1 MSKIVCG
8 IDCEVHD
15 PKLKTAG
22 WSWKYHEGY
31 ILCTSIFYENLD
43 EVKIIPGIHND
54 NCTYSEE
61 ERINK
66 NEIIKDLLKNENVI
80 IIGANIIYDI
90 GWLLY
95 EYNMTTYDV
104 KAKLIDVLMAQR
116 ILDEW
121 TIHSLES
128 LSQMYLGY
136 GKQTSKIEPWIK
148 EHVSSKGDFRQHL
161 KEAPYNLLLDYV
173 AVDSKNPVKI
183 WKKQLTLLKNENL
196 VQRVKLEFSCIL
208 PILQITINGFCFN
221 VEGKKENLKLLT
233 KYRDILKESF
243 LKNYNLDK
251 FNVNSSQHIADLCD
265 TYDIP
270 YKYKITLKTYEG
282 KNIDNLDYLNKV
294 YNIAKKII
302 VNIRKVKNQLVAF
315 VPANMVERTVDLLE
329 EEGFTCNASP
339 NVDKKFFAANKDKYE
354 VIDIIANWKLANGII
369 SKILGEAYDRF
380 ITKDNDGVYR
390 VHGQFSISNTVT
402 FRLSSQNPNCIT
414 SDNRLLTPSGYVAL
428 KNLKEGDYVYNGNG
442 DLTTIKNIWYK
453 GNRKCISL
461 VSANGS
467 KIVLTTDHKL
477 WNGKYWE
484 KAGEIEYADIVERSN
499 GTSYRNTCRVLTC
512 SSTRTSH
519 RQEYLKQQLGQL
531 GSCYTISS
539 QKVTQADE
547 GIREVYDIE
556 VESSDH
562 SFIAEGYR
570 VKNCQQIPS
579 KGALKLHDVELSF
592 PALTRALFQ
601 ANPNQV
607 LWKIDYGQI
616 EYRLICNIAVGEGAE
631 EVRAE
636 FAKNPKLDF
645 HQYAVDLTKLSR
657 KFAKNMSFG
666 CFDKN
671 SYFLTNKGYVKA
683 HKLFEDAESLSLEG
697 KKQKH
702 KIFYFKDD
710 GLQFTLSNGI
720 QFCVTEN
727 HVFIDCQTIEQGK
740 YKLAKD
746 MEIGDRL
753 PQYNYVENINCDITN
768 ICGYDFDEHMAYIAG
783 LYIGDGRISSSVEL
797 ISHYENSEIV
807 KQYLVEKNITFT
819 FRNESKIVRFC
830 VHKEAK
836 EFFSAF
842 GKGTKDKRIPEFVY
856 NSNEKVRLAF
866 IAGMLDSDGSVRK
879 DAIRLMGTNEK
890 LMRDFALLCGTLNF
904 DSGFTVC
911 YRDKKPTEY
920 ILLIYN
926 IHNKIIPSIYRKTTI
941 RNNSVT
947 DVNGWKLEKD
957 ELECYRTRDLY
968 KTNPK
973 LYDFLR
979 GHGCKYIH
987 NNLGLN
993 LWQERYTPVKIV
1005 DIKKVKG
1012 IEFVYLETSTKH
1024 YIANGIATHNC
1035 SFGMSVA
1042 SMAENFGWT
1051 LEHATEIAEQYHE
1064 HMPFVL
1070 PTLTLVGDIAKER
1083 GYIRTVCGSHA
1094 RLQNE
1099 SKSYTMLNRYT
1110 QGSGAEILKTAI
1122 TQAYEEGLWKNLG
1135 VVNTIHDELVG
1146 SVDVNFDRILDV
1158 YKMAHVMRTC
1168 VKLRVPL
1175 EAEPEFGDNW
1185 ASTKTVSEWIEEA
1198 SKNSEAWIKASK
1210 QLKETVRI
1218 CKIIEQKAN
1227 YNIDNL

>member
-8 IDCEVHD
+8 IDCETYD

-61 ERINK
+61 ERINQ

-148 EHVSSKGDFRQHL
+148 EHVSSKGDFRQYL

-196 VQRVKLEFSCIL
+196 VERVKLEFSCIL

-251 FNVNSSQHIADLCD
+251 FNVNSSQHIASLCD

-270 YKYKITLKTYEG
+270 YKHKITLKTYEG

-315 VPANMVERTVDLLE
+315 VPSGMVERTVDLLE

-339 NVDKKFFAANKDKYE
+339 NVDKKFFAANRDKYE

-390 VHGQFSISNTVT
+390 IHSQFNISDTVT
-402 FRLSSQNPNCIT
+402 FRLSSQK
-414 SDNRLLTPSGYVAL
+414 A
-428 KNLKEGDYVYNGNG
+428 NL
-442 DLTTIKNIWYK
+442 
-453 GNRKCISL
+453 
-461 VSANGS
+461 
-467 KIVLTTDHKL
+467 
-477 WNGKYWE
+477 
-484 KAGEIEYADIVERSN
+484 
-499 GTSYRNTCRVLTC
+499 
-512 SSTRTSH
+512 
-519 RQEYLKQQLGQL
+519 QQ
-531 GSCYTISS
+531 ISS
-539 QKVTQADE
+539 
-547 GIREVYDIE
+547 
-556 VESSDH
+556 
-562 SFIAEGYR
+562 
-570 VKNCQQIPS
+570 
-579 KGALKLHDVELSF
+579 KGSLKLPDVELSF

-616 EYRLICNIAVGEGAE
+616 EYRLICNIAVGEGSE

-645 HQYAVDLTKLSR
+645 HQYVVDLTGLSR

-727 HVFIDCQTIEQGK
+727 HVFIDCQTIKQGK

-768 ICGYDFDEHMAYIAG
+768 ICGYDFDEHMAYTAG

-797 ISHYENSEIV
+797 ISHYENAEIV

-836 EFFSAF
+836 EFFSVF

-947 DVNGWKLEKD
+947 DVNGWKLEKN

-968 KTNPK
+968 KTNLK

-1005 DIKKVKG
+1005 DIKKVKD

-1035 SFGMSVA
+1035 SFGMSVE

-1070 PTLTLVGDIAKER
+1070 PTLTLIGDIAKER

-1146 SVDVNFDRILDV
+1146 SVDVNFERIADV

-1168 VKLRVPL
+1168 VNLRVPL

-1185 ASTKTVSEWIEEA
+1185 ANTKTVSEWIEEA
-1198 SKNSEAWIKASK
+1198 NKNSESWLKASK
-1210 QLKETVRI
+1210 QLKETIRI
-1218 CKIIEQKAN
+1218 CKIIEEQKLS
-1227 YNIDNL
+1227 YSIDNL

>member
-8 IDCEVHD
+8 IDCETYD
-15 PKLKTAG
+15 TKLKTAG
-22 WSWKYHEGY
+22 WSWKYNEGY
-31 ILCTSIFYENLD
+31 ILCTSIFYESSS

-66 NEIIKDLLKNENVI
+66 NEIVKDLLKNENAI

-136 GKQTSKIEPWIK
+136 GKQTTKIEPWIR
-148 EHVSSKGDFRQHL
+148 EHVSSKGDFRQYL

-243 LKNYNLDK
+243 IKNYNLDK
-251 FNVNSSQHIADLCD
+251 FNVNSSQHIASLCD

-302 VNIRKVKNQLVAF
+302 VSIRKVKNQLVAF
-315 VPANMVERTVDLLE
+315 VPSAMVERTVDLLE

-339 NVDKKFFAANKDKYE
+339 NVDKKFFAANRDKYE

-369 SKILGEAYDRF
+369 SKILGEKYDRF

-390 VHGQFSISNTVT
+390 VHGQFNISDTVT
-402 FRLSSQNPNCIT
+402 FRLSSKDPN
-414 SDNRLLTPSGYVAL
+414 L
-428 KNLKEGDYVYNGNG
+428 
-442 DLTTIKNIWYK
+442 
-453 GNRKCISL
+453 
-461 VSANGS
+461 
-467 KIVLTTDHKL
+467 
-477 WNGKYWE
+477 
-484 KAGEIEYADIVERSN
+484 
-499 GTSYRNTCRVLTC
+499 
-512 SSTRTSH
+512 
-519 RQEYLKQQLGQL
+519 
-531 GSCYTISS
+531 
-539 QKVTQADE
+539 
-547 GIREVYDIE
+547 
-556 VESSDH
+556 
-562 SFIAEGYR
+562 
-570 VKNCQQIPS
+570 QQIPG
-579 KGALKLHDVELSF
+579 KGELKVNDVVLSF

-645 HQYAVDLTKLSR
+645 HQYVVDLTKLSR
-657 KFAKNMSFG
+657 KYAKNMSFG
-666 CFDKN
+666 
-671 SYFLTNKGYVKA
+671 V
-683 HKLFEDAESLSLEG
+683 
-697 KKQKH
+697 
-702 KIFYFKDD
+702 
-710 GLQFTLSNGI
+710 
-720 QFCVTEN
+720 
-727 HVFIDCQTIEQGK
+727 
-740 YKLAKD
+740 
-746 MEIGDRL
+746 
-753 PQYNYVENINCDITN
+753 
-768 ICGYDFDEHMAYIAG
+768 
-783 LYIGDGRISSSVEL
+783 
-797 ISHYENSEIV
+797 
-807 KQYLVEKNITFT
+807 
-819 FRNESKIVRFC
+819 
-830 VHKEAK
+830 
-836 EFFSAF
+836 
-842 GKGTKDKRIPEFVY
+842 
-856 NSNEKVRLAF
+856 
-866 IAGMLDSDGSVRK
+866 
-879 DAIRLMGTNEK
+879 
-890 LMRDFALLCGTLNF
+890 
-904 DSGFTVC
+904 
-911 YRDKKPTEY
+911 
-920 ILLIYN
+920 
-926 IHNKIIPSIYRKTTI
+926 
-941 RNNSVT
+941 
-947 DVNGWKLEKD
+947 
-957 ELECYRTRDLY
+957 
-968 KTNPK
+968 
-973 LYDFLR
+973 
-979 GHGCKYIH
+979 
-987 NNLGLN
+987 
-993 LWQERYTPVKIV
+993 
-1005 DIKKVKG
+1005 
-1012 IEFVYLETSTKH
+1012 
-1024 YIANGIATHNC
+1024 
-1035 SFGMSVA
+1035 SFGMSIA

-1070 PTLTLVGDIAKER
+1070 PTLTLIGDIAKER

-1122 TQAYEEGLWKNLG
+1122 TQAYEEGLWNNLG
-1135 VVNTIHDELVG
+1135 VVNTAHDELVG

-1158 YKMAHVMRTC
+1158 YKMAHIMRTC

-1198 SKNSEAWIKASK
+1198 NKNSESWIKASR
-1210 QLKETVRI
+1210 QLKETIRI
-1218 CKIIEQKAN
+1218 CKIIEEQKLS
-1227 YNIDNL
+1227 YSIDNL

>member
-1 MSKIVCG
+1 MKKLICG

-22 WSWKYHEGY
+22 WSWKYNEGY
-31 ILCTSIFYENLD
+31 ILCTSIFYESLD

-66 NEIIKDLLKNENVI
+66 NEIVKDLLKNENAI

-136 GKQTSKIEPWIK
+136 GKQTTKIEPWIR
-148 EHVSSKGDFRQHL
+148 EHVSSKGDFRQYL

-243 LKNYNLDK
+243 LKNYSLDK
-251 FNVNSSQHIADLCD
+251 FNVNSSQHIASLCD

-294 YNIAKKII
+294 YNTAKKII
-302 VNIRKVKNQLVAF
+302 VSIRKVKNQLVAF
-315 VPANMVERTVDLLE
+315 VPSAMVERTVDLLE

-339 NVDKKFFAANKDKYE
+339 NVDKKFFAANRDKYE

-369 SKILGEAYDRF
+369 SKILGEKYDRF

-390 VHGQFSISNTVT
+390 IHGQFNISDTVT
-402 FRLSSQNPNCIT
+402 FRLSSQNPN
-414 SDNRLLTPSGYVAL
+414 L
-428 KNLKEGDYVYNGNG
+428 
-442 DLTTIKNIWYK
+442 
-453 GNRKCISL
+453 
-461 VSANGS
+461 
-467 KIVLTTDHKL
+467 
-477 WNGKYWE
+477 
-484 KAGEIEYADIVERSN
+484 
-499 GTSYRNTCRVLTC
+499 
-512 SSTRTSH
+512 
-519 RQEYLKQQLGQL
+519 
-531 GSCYTISS
+531 
-539 QKVTQADE
+539 
-547 GIREVYDIE
+547 
-556 VESSDH
+556 
-562 SFIAEGYR
+562 
-570 VKNCQQIPS
+570 QQIPS
-579 KGALKLHDVELSF
+579 KGALKVNDVELSF

-645 HQYAVDLTKLSR
+645 HQYVVDLTKLSR
-657 KFAKNMSFG
+657 KYAKNMSFG
-666 CFDKN
+666 
-671 SYFLTNKGYVKA
+671 V
-683 HKLFEDAESLSLEG
+683 
-697 KKQKH
+697 
-702 KIFYFKDD
+702 
-710 GLQFTLSNGI
+710 
-720 QFCVTEN
+720 
-727 HVFIDCQTIEQGK
+727 
-740 YKLAKD
+740 
-746 MEIGDRL
+746 
-753 PQYNYVENINCDITN
+753 
-768 ICGYDFDEHMAYIAG
+768 
-783 LYIGDGRISSSVEL
+783 
-797 ISHYENSEIV
+797 
-807 KQYLVEKNITFT
+807 
-819 FRNESKIVRFC
+819 
-830 VHKEAK
+830 
-836 EFFSAF
+836 
-842 GKGTKDKRIPEFVY
+842 
-856 NSNEKVRLAF
+856 
-866 IAGMLDSDGSVRK
+866 
-879 DAIRLMGTNEK
+879 
-890 LMRDFALLCGTLNF
+890 
-904 DSGFTVC
+904 
-911 YRDKKPTEY
+911 
-920 ILLIYN
+920 
-926 IHNKIIPSIYRKTTI
+926 
-941 RNNSVT
+941 
-947 DVNGWKLEKD
+947 
-957 ELECYRTRDLY
+957 
-968 KTNPK
+968 
-973 LYDFLR
+973 
-979 GHGCKYIH
+979 
-987 NNLGLN
+987 
-993 LWQERYTPVKIV
+993 
-1005 DIKKVKG
+1005 
-1012 IEFVYLETSTKH
+1012 
-1024 YIANGIATHNC
+1024 
-1035 SFGMSVA
+1035 SFGMSVP

-1070 PTLTLVGDIAKER
+1070 PTLTLIGDIAKER

-1135 VVNTIHDELVG
+1135 VVNTAHDELVG

-1198 SKNSEAWIKASK
+1198 NKNSESWIKSSK
-1210 QLKETVRI
+1210 QLKETIRI
-1218 CKIIEQKAN
+1218 CKIIEEQKAS
-1227 YNIDNL
+1227 

>member
-1 MSKIVCG
+1 MNKIICG

-54 NCTYSEE
+54 NCTYSEK

-95 EYNMTTYDV
+95 EFNMTTYDV

-136 GKQTSKIEPWIK
+136 GKQTTKIEPWIK
-148 EHVSSKGDFRQHL
+148 EHVSSKGDFRQYL

-173 AVDSKNPVKI
+173 ATDSKNPVKI

-221 VEGKKENLKLLT
+221 VEGKKENLLLLT

-251 FNVNSSQHIADLCD
+251 FNINSSQHIASLCD
-265 TYDIP
+265 TYNIP

-315 VPANMVERTVDLLE
+315 VPSNMVERTVDLLE

-339 NVDKKFFAANKDKYE
+339 NVDKKFFAANADKYE

-369 SKILGEAYDRF
+369 SKILGEKYNRF

-390 VHGQFSISNTVT
+390 VHGQFNISDTVT
-402 FRLSSQNPNCIT
+402 FRLSSQNPN
-414 SDNRLLTPSGYVAL
+414 L
-428 KNLKEGDYVYNGNG
+428 
-442 DLTTIKNIWYK
+442 
-453 GNRKCISL
+453 
-461 VSANGS
+461 
-467 KIVLTTDHKL
+467 
-477 WNGKYWE
+477 
-484 KAGEIEYADIVERSN
+484 
-499 GTSYRNTCRVLTC
+499 
-512 SSTRTSH
+512 
-519 RQEYLKQQLGQL
+519 QQ
-531 GSCYTISS
+531 
-539 QKVTQADE
+539 V
-547 GIREVYDIE
+547 
-556 VESSDH
+556 
-562 SFIAEGYR
+562 
-570 VKNCQQIPS
+570 PS
-579 KGALKLHDVELSF
+579 KGGLKVKDVELSF

-616 EYRLICNIAVGEGAE
+616 EYRLICNIAVGEGSE

-645 HQYAVDLTKLSR
+645 HQYVVDLTKLSR
-657 KFAKNMSFG
+657 KYAKNMSFG
-666 CFDKN
+666 
-671 SYFLTNKGYVKA
+671 V
-683 HKLFEDAESLSLEG
+683 
-697 KKQKH
+697 
-702 KIFYFKDD
+702 
-710 GLQFTLSNGI
+710 
-720 QFCVTEN
+720 
-727 HVFIDCQTIEQGK
+727 
-740 YKLAKD
+740 
-746 MEIGDRL
+746 
-753 PQYNYVENINCDITN
+753 
-768 ICGYDFDEHMAYIAG
+768 
-783 LYIGDGRISSSVEL
+783 
-797 ISHYENSEIV
+797 
-807 KQYLVEKNITFT
+807 
-819 FRNESKIVRFC
+819 
-830 VHKEAK
+830 
-836 EFFSAF
+836 
-842 GKGTKDKRIPEFVY
+842 
-856 NSNEKVRLAF
+856 
-866 IAGMLDSDGSVRK
+866 
-879 DAIRLMGTNEK
+879 
-890 LMRDFALLCGTLNF
+890 
-904 DSGFTVC
+904 
-911 YRDKKPTEY
+911 
-920 ILLIYN
+920 
-926 IHNKIIPSIYRKTTI
+926 
-941 RNNSVT
+941 
-947 DVNGWKLEKD
+947 
-957 ELECYRTRDLY
+957 
-968 KTNPK
+968 
-973 LYDFLR
+973 
-979 GHGCKYIH
+979 
-987 NNLGLN
+987 
-993 LWQERYTPVKIV
+993 
-1005 DIKKVKG
+1005 
-1012 IEFVYLETSTKH
+1012 
-1024 YIANGIATHNC
+1024 
-1035 SFGMSVA
+1035 SFGMSVR

-1070 PTLTLVGDIAKER
+1070 PTATLIGDVAKER
-1083 GYIRTVCGSHA
+1083 GYIITVCGSHA

-1135 VVNTIHDELVG
+1135 VVNTAHDELVG

-1158 YKMAHVMRTC
+1158 YKMAHTMRTC

-1198 SKNSEAWIKASK
+1198 NKNSESWLKASK
-1210 QLKETVRI
+1210 QLKETIRI
-1218 CKIIEQKAN
+1218 CKIIEQKTS
-1227 YNIDNL
+1227 

>member
-1 MSKIVCG
+1 MKKEMSKIVCG
-8 IDCEVHD
+8 IDCETYD

-61 ERINK
+61 ERINQ
-66 NEIIKDLLKNENVI
+66 NEIVKDLLKNENVI

-128 LSQMYLGY
+128 LSLMYLGY
-136 GKQTSKIEPWIK
+136 GKQTTKIEPWIR

-251 FNVNSSQHIADLCD
+251 FNVNSSQHIASLCD

-315 VPANMVERTVDLLE
+315 VPSAMVERTVDLLE

-339 NVDKKFFAANKDKYE
+339 NVDKKFFAANRDKYE

-369 SKILGEAYDRF
+369 SKILGEEYDRF

-390 VHGQFSISNTVT
+390 IHSQFNISDTVT
-402 FRLSSQNPNCIT
+402 FRLSSQK
-414 SDNRLLTPSGYVAL
+414 S
-428 KNLKEGDYVYNGNG
+428 NL
-442 DLTTIKNIWYK
+442 
-453 GNRKCISL
+453 
-461 VSANGS
+461 
-467 KIVLTTDHKL
+467 
-477 WNGKYWE
+477 
-484 KAGEIEYADIVERSN
+484 
-499 GTSYRNTCRVLTC
+499 
-512 SSTRTSH
+512 
-519 RQEYLKQQLGQL
+519 
-531 GSCYTISS
+531 
-539 QKVTQADE
+539 
-547 GIREVYDIE
+547 
-556 VESSDH
+556 
-562 SFIAEGYR
+562 
-570 VKNCQQIPS
+570 QQIPS

-616 EYRLICNIAVGEGAE
+616 EYRLICNIAVGDGAE

-666 CFDKN
+666 
-671 SYFLTNKGYVKA
+671 V
-683 HKLFEDAESLSLEG
+683 
-697 KKQKH
+697 
-702 KIFYFKDD
+702 
-710 GLQFTLSNGI
+710 
-720 QFCVTEN
+720 
-727 HVFIDCQTIEQGK
+727 
-740 YKLAKD
+740 
-746 MEIGDRL
+746 
-753 PQYNYVENINCDITN
+753 
-768 ICGYDFDEHMAYIAG
+768 
-783 LYIGDGRISSSVEL
+783 
-797 ISHYENSEIV
+797 
-807 KQYLVEKNITFT
+807 
-819 FRNESKIVRFC
+819 
-830 VHKEAK
+830 
-836 EFFSAF
+836 
-842 GKGTKDKRIPEFVY
+842 
-856 NSNEKVRLAF
+856 
-866 IAGMLDSDGSVRK
+866 
-879 DAIRLMGTNEK
+879 
-890 LMRDFALLCGTLNF
+890 
-904 DSGFTVC
+904 
-911 YRDKKPTEY
+911 
-920 ILLIYN
+920 
-926 IHNKIIPSIYRKTTI
+926 
-941 RNNSVT
+941 
-947 DVNGWKLEKD
+947 
-957 ELECYRTRDLY
+957 
-968 KTNPK
+968 
-973 LYDFLR
+973 
-979 GHGCKYIH
+979 
-987 NNLGLN
+987 
-993 LWQERYTPVKIV
+993 
-1005 DIKKVKG
+1005 
-1012 IEFVYLETSTKH
+1012 
-1024 YIANGIATHNC
+1024 
-1035 SFGMSVA
+1035 SFGMSIA

-1051 LEHATEIAEQYHE
+1051 LEHATEIAEQYHD

-1070 PTLTLVGDIAKER
+1070 PTLTLIGDIAKER

-1185 ASTKTVSEWIEEA
+1185 ASTKTVREWIEEA
-1198 SKNSEAWIKASK
+1198 DKNSEAWIKASK
-1210 QLKETVRI
+1210 QLKETIRI
-1218 CKIIEQKAN
+1218 CRIIEQKAN

>member
-1 MSKIVCG
+1 MQRLIVG
-8 IDCEVHD
+8 LDIETYD

-22 WSWKYHEGY
+22 WSWKYNEGY
-31 ILCTSIFYENLD
+31 ILCTSIFYESLD

-66 NEIIKDLLKNENVI
+66 NEIVKDLLKNENAI

-104 KAKLIDVLMAQR
+104 KATLIDVLMAQR

-136 GKQTSKIEPWIK
+136 GKQTTKIEPWIR
-148 EHVSSKGDFRQHL
+148 EHVSSKGDFRQYL

-196 VQRVKLEFSCIL
+196 VERVKLEFSCIL

-243 LKNYNLDK
+243 LKNYNIDK
-251 FNVNSSQHIADLCD
+251 FNVNSSHHIASLCD

-270 YKYKITLKTYEG
+270 YKYKITLKTYKG

-302 VNIRKVKNQLVAF
+302 VSIRKVKNQLVAF
-315 VPANMVERTVDLLE
+315 VPSAMVERTVDLLE

-339 NVDKKFFAANKDKYE
+339 NVDKKFFAANRDKYE

-369 SKILGEAYDRF
+369 SKILGAKYGRF

-390 VHGQFSISNTVT
+390 VHGQFNISGTVT
-402 FRLSSQNPNCIT
+402 FRLSSKDPN
-414 SDNRLLTPSGYVAL
+414 L
-428 KNLKEGDYVYNGNG
+428 
-442 DLTTIKNIWYK
+442 
-453 GNRKCISL
+453 
-461 VSANGS
+461 
-467 KIVLTTDHKL
+467 
-477 WNGKYWE
+477 
-484 KAGEIEYADIVERSN
+484 
-499 GTSYRNTCRVLTC
+499 
-512 SSTRTSH
+512 
-519 RQEYLKQQLGQL
+519 
-531 GSCYTISS
+531 
-539 QKVTQADE
+539 
-547 GIREVYDIE
+547 
-556 VESSDH
+556 
-562 SFIAEGYR
+562 
-570 VKNCQQIPS
+570 QQIPS
-579 KGALKLHDVELSF
+579 KGELKVNDVELSF

-645 HQYAVDLTKLSR
+645 HQYVVDLTKLSR
-657 KFAKNMSFG
+657 KYAKNMSFG
-666 CFDKN
+666 
-671 SYFLTNKGYVKA
+671 V
-683 HKLFEDAESLSLEG
+683 
-697 KKQKH
+697 
-702 KIFYFKDD
+702 
-710 GLQFTLSNGI
+710 
-720 QFCVTEN
+720 
-727 HVFIDCQTIEQGK
+727 
-740 YKLAKD
+740 
-746 MEIGDRL
+746 
-753 PQYNYVENINCDITN
+753 
-768 ICGYDFDEHMAYIAG
+768 
-783 LYIGDGRISSSVEL
+783 
-797 ISHYENSEIV
+797 
-807 KQYLVEKNITFT
+807 
-819 FRNESKIVRFC
+819 
-830 VHKEAK
+830 
-836 EFFSAF
+836 
-842 GKGTKDKRIPEFVY
+842 
-856 NSNEKVRLAF
+856 
-866 IAGMLDSDGSVRK
+866 
-879 DAIRLMGTNEK
+879 
-890 LMRDFALLCGTLNF
+890 
-904 DSGFTVC
+904 
-911 YRDKKPTEY
+911 
-920 ILLIYN
+920 
-926 IHNKIIPSIYRKTTI
+926 
-941 RNNSVT
+941 
-947 DVNGWKLEKD
+947 
-957 ELECYRTRDLY
+957 
-968 KTNPK
+968 
-973 LYDFLR
+973 
-979 GHGCKYIH
+979 
-987 NNLGLN
+987 
-993 LWQERYTPVKIV
+993 
-1005 DIKKVKG
+1005 
-1012 IEFVYLETSTKH
+1012 
-1024 YIANGIATHNC
+1024 
-1035 SFGMSVA
+1035 SFGMSVP

-1051 LEHATEIAEQYHE
+1051 LEHATEIAEQYHD

-1070 PTLTLVGDIAKER
+1070 PTLTLIGDIAKER
-1083 GYIRTVCGSHA
+1083 GYIRTACGSHA

-1135 VVNTIHDELVG
+1135 VVNTAHDELVG

-1158 YKMAHVMRTC
+1158 YKMAHIMRTC

-1198 SKNSEAWIKASK
+1198 NKNSESWIKASK
-1210 QLKETVRI
+1210 QLKETIRI
-1218 CKIIEQKAN
+1218 CKIIEEQKAS
-1227 YNIDNL
+1227 

>member
-1 MSKIVCG
+1 MKKLICG

-22 WSWKYHEGY
+22 WSWKYNEGY
-31 ILCTSIFYENLD
+31 ILCTSIFYESSS

-66 NEIIKDLLKNENVI
+66 NEIVKDLLKNENAI

-136 GKQTSKIEPWIK
+136 GKQTTKIEPWIR
-148 EHVSSKGDFRQHL
+148 EHVSSKGDFRQYL

-196 VQRVKLEFSCIL
+196 AERVKLEFSCIL

-243 LKNYNLDK
+243 IKNYNLDK
-251 FNVNSSQHIADLCD
+251 FNVNSSQHIASLCD

-302 VNIRKVKNQLVAF
+302 VSIRKVKNQLVAF
-315 VPANMVERTVDLLE
+315 VPSAMVERTVDLLE

-339 NVDKKFFAANKDKYE
+339 NVDKKFFAANRDKYE

-369 SKILGEAYDRF
+369 SKILGEKYDRF

-390 VHGQFSISNTVT
+390 VHGQFNISDTVT
-402 FRLSSQNPNCIT
+402 FRLSSKDPN
-414 SDNRLLTPSGYVAL
+414 L
-428 KNLKEGDYVYNGNG
+428 
-442 DLTTIKNIWYK
+442 
-453 GNRKCISL
+453 
-461 VSANGS
+461 
-467 KIVLTTDHKL
+467 
-477 WNGKYWE
+477 
-484 KAGEIEYADIVERSN
+484 
-499 GTSYRNTCRVLTC
+499 
-512 SSTRTSH
+512 
-519 RQEYLKQQLGQL
+519 
-531 GSCYTISS
+531 
-539 QKVTQADE
+539 
-547 GIREVYDIE
+547 
-556 VESSDH
+556 
-562 SFIAEGYR
+562 
-570 VKNCQQIPS
+570 QQIPS
-579 KGALKLHDVELSF
+579 KGELKVNDVVLSF

-601 ANPNQV
+601 ANPNHV

-636 FAKNPKLDF
+636 FVKNPKLDF
-645 HQYAVDLTKLSR
+645 HQYVVDLTKLSR
-657 KFAKNMSFG
+657 KYAKNMSFG
-666 CFDKN
+666 
-671 SYFLTNKGYVKA
+671 V
-683 HKLFEDAESLSLEG
+683 
-697 KKQKH
+697 
-702 KIFYFKDD
+702 
-710 GLQFTLSNGI
+710 
-720 QFCVTEN
+720 
-727 HVFIDCQTIEQGK
+727 
-740 YKLAKD
+740 
-746 MEIGDRL
+746 
-753 PQYNYVENINCDITN
+753 
-768 ICGYDFDEHMAYIAG
+768 
-783 LYIGDGRISSSVEL
+783 
-797 ISHYENSEIV
+797 
-807 KQYLVEKNITFT
+807 
-819 FRNESKIVRFC
+819 
-830 VHKEAK
+830 
-836 EFFSAF
+836 
-842 GKGTKDKRIPEFVY
+842 
-856 NSNEKVRLAF
+856 
-866 IAGMLDSDGSVRK
+866 
-879 DAIRLMGTNEK
+879 
-890 LMRDFALLCGTLNF
+890 
-904 DSGFTVC
+904 
-911 YRDKKPTEY
+911 
-920 ILLIYN
+920 
-926 IHNKIIPSIYRKTTI
+926 
-941 RNNSVT
+941 
-947 DVNGWKLEKD
+947 
-957 ELECYRTRDLY
+957 
-968 KTNPK
+968 
-973 LYDFLR
+973 
-979 GHGCKYIH
+979 
-987 NNLGLN
+987 
-993 LWQERYTPVKIV
+993 
-1005 DIKKVKG
+1005 
-1012 IEFVYLETSTKH
+1012 
-1024 YIANGIATHNC
+1024 
-1035 SFGMSVA
+1035 SFGMSKA

-1070 PTLTLVGDIAKER
+1070 PTLTLIGDIAKER

-1135 VVNTIHDELVG
+1135 VVNTAHDELVG

-1198 SKNSEAWIKASK
+1198 NKNSESWIKASK
-1210 QLKETVRI
+1210 QLKETIRI
-1218 CKIIEQKAN
+1218 CKIIEEQKSS
-1227 YNIDNL
+1227 

>member
-8 IDCEVHD
+8 IDCETYD

-22 WSWKYHEGY
+22 WSWKYNEGY

-61 ERINK
+61 ERINQ

-128 LSQMYLGY
+128 LSLMYLGY
-136 GKQTSKIEPWIK
+136 GKQTTKIEPWIR

-251 FNVNSSQHIADLCD
+251 FNVNSSQHIAALCD

-302 VNIRKVKNQLVAF
+302 VSIRKVKNQLVAF

-339 NVDKKFFAANKDKYE
+339 NVDKKFFAANRDKYE

-369 SKILGEAYDRF
+369 SKILGEKYDRF

-390 VHGQFSISNTVT
+390 IHSQFNISDTVT
-402 FRLSSQNPNCIT
+402 FRLSSQNPN
-414 SDNRLLTPSGYVAL
+414 L
-428 KNLKEGDYVYNGNG
+428 
-442 DLTTIKNIWYK
+442 
-453 GNRKCISL
+453 
-461 VSANGS
+461 
-467 KIVLTTDHKL
+467 
-477 WNGKYWE
+477 
-484 KAGEIEYADIVERSN
+484 
-499 GTSYRNTCRVLTC
+499 
-512 SSTRTSH
+512 
-519 RQEYLKQQLGQL
+519 
-531 GSCYTISS
+531 
-539 QKVTQADE
+539 
-547 GIREVYDIE
+547 
-556 VESSDH
+556 
-562 SFIAEGYR
+562 
-570 VKNCQQIPS
+570 QQIPS
-579 KGALKLHDVELSF
+579 KNALKVNDVELSF

-601 ANPNQV
+601 ANSNQV

-645 HQYAVDLTKLSR
+645 HQYVVDLTGLSR

-666 CFDKN
+666 VSF
-671 SYFLTNKGYVKA
+671 G
-683 HKLFEDAESLSLEG
+683 LSL
-697 KKQKH
+697 
-702 KIFYFKDD
+702 
-710 GLQFTLSNGI
+710 
-720 QFCVTEN
+720 
-727 HVFIDCQTIEQGK
+727 
-740 YKLAKD
+740 
-746 MEIGDRL
+746 
-753 PQYNYVENINCDITN
+753 
-768 ICGYDFDEHMAYIAG
+768 
-783 LYIGDGRISSSVEL
+783 
-797 ISHYENSEIV
+797 
-807 KQYLVEKNITFT
+807 
-819 FRNESKIVRFC
+819 
-830 VHKEAK
+830 
-836 EFFSAF
+836 
-842 GKGTKDKRIPEFVY
+842 
-856 NSNEKVRLAF
+856 
-866 IAGMLDSDGSVRK
+866 
-879 DAIRLMGTNEK
+879 
-890 LMRDFALLCGTLNF
+890 
-904 DSGFTVC
+904 
-911 YRDKKPTEY
+911 
-920 ILLIYN
+920 
-926 IHNKIIPSIYRKTTI
+926 
-941 RNNSVT
+941 
-947 DVNGWKLEKD
+947 
-957 ELECYRTRDLY
+957 
-968 KTNPK
+968 
-973 LYDFLR
+973 
-979 GHGCKYIH
+979 
-987 NNLGLN
+987 
-993 LWQERYTPVKIV
+993 
-1005 DIKKVKG
+1005 
-1012 IEFVYLETSTKH
+1012 
-1024 YIANGIATHNC
+1024 
-1035 SFGMSVA
+1035 A
-1042 SMAENFGWT
+1042 SMAETFGWT

-1070 PTLTLVGDIAKER
+1070 PTLTLIGDIAKER

-1175 EAEPEFGDNW
+1175 EAEPEFGDNL
-1185 ASTKTVSEWIEEA
+1185 ASTKTVREWIEEA
-1198 SKNSEAWIKASK
+1198 DKNSESWIRASK
-1210 QLKETVRI
+1210 QLKETIRI
-1218 CKIIEQKAN
+1218 CRIIEQKASH
-1227 YNIDNL
+1227 NIDNL

>member
-61 ERINK
+61 ERINQ

-128 LSQMYLGY
+128 LSLMYLGY
-136 GKQTSKIEPWIK
+136 GKQTTKIEPWIR

-251 FNVNSSQHIADLCD
+251 FNVNSSQHIASLCD

-315 VPANMVERTVDLLE
+315 VPSGMVERTVDLLE

-339 NVDKKFFAANKDKYE
+339 NVDKKFFAANRDKYE

-369 SKILGEAYDRF
+369 SKILGEKYDRF

-390 VHGQFSISNTVT
+390 IHSQFNISDTVT
-402 FRLSSQNPNCIT
+402 FRLSSQK
-414 SDNRLLTPSGYVAL
+414 A
-428 KNLKEGDYVYNGNG
+428 NL
-442 DLTTIKNIWYK
+442 
-453 GNRKCISL
+453 
-461 VSANGS
+461 
-467 KIVLTTDHKL
+467 
-477 WNGKYWE
+477 
-484 KAGEIEYADIVERSN
+484 
-499 GTSYRNTCRVLTC
+499 
-512 SSTRTSH
+512 
-519 RQEYLKQQLGQL
+519 
-531 GSCYTISS
+531 
-539 QKVTQADE
+539 
-547 GIREVYDIE
+547 
-556 VESSDH
+556 
-562 SFIAEGYR
+562 
-570 VKNCQQIPS
+570 QQIPS

-645 HQYAVDLTKLSR
+645 HQYVVDLTGLSR

-666 CFDKN
+666 VSF
-671 SYFLTNKGYVKA
+671 G
-683 HKLFEDAESLSLEG
+683 LSL
-697 KKQKH
+697 
-702 KIFYFKDD
+702 
-710 GLQFTLSNGI
+710 
-720 QFCVTEN
+720 
-727 HVFIDCQTIEQGK
+727 
-740 YKLAKD
+740 
-746 MEIGDRL
+746 
-753 PQYNYVENINCDITN
+753 
-768 ICGYDFDEHMAYIAG
+768 
-783 LYIGDGRISSSVEL
+783 
-797 ISHYENSEIV
+797 
-807 KQYLVEKNITFT
+807 
-819 FRNESKIVRFC
+819 
-830 VHKEAK
+830 
-836 EFFSAF
+836 
-842 GKGTKDKRIPEFVY
+842 
-856 NSNEKVRLAF
+856 
-866 IAGMLDSDGSVRK
+866 
-879 DAIRLMGTNEK
+879 
-890 LMRDFALLCGTLNF
+890 
-904 DSGFTVC
+904 
-911 YRDKKPTEY
+911 
-920 ILLIYN
+920 
-926 IHNKIIPSIYRKTTI
+926 
-941 RNNSVT
+941 
-947 DVNGWKLEKD
+947 
-957 ELECYRTRDLY
+957 
-968 KTNPK
+968 
-973 LYDFLR
+973 
-979 GHGCKYIH
+979 
-987 NNLGLN
+987 
-993 LWQERYTPVKIV
+993 
-1005 DIKKVKG
+1005 
-1012 IEFVYLETSTKH
+1012 
-1024 YIANGIATHNC
+1024 
-1035 SFGMSVA
+1035 A
-1042 SMAENFGWT
+1042 SMAETFGWT

-1070 PTLTLVGDIAKER
+1070 PTLTLIGDIAKER

-1185 ASTKTVSEWIEEA
+1185 ASTKTVREWIEEA
-1198 SKNSEAWIKASK
+1198 DKNSESWIRASK
-1210 QLKETVRI
+1210 QLKETIRI
-1218 CKIIEQKAN
+1218 CRIIEQKASH
-1227 YNIDNL
+1227 NIDNL

>member
-8 IDCEVHD
+8 IDCETYD

-22 WSWKYHEGY
+22 WSWKYNEGY

-66 NEIIKDLLKNENVI
+66 NEIVKDLLKNENVI

-136 GKQTSKIEPWIK
+136 GKQTSKIEPWIR
-148 EHVSSKGDFRQHL
+148 EHVSSKGDFRQYL

-196 VQRVKLEFSCIL
+196 VERVKLEFSCIL

-243 LKNYNLDK
+243 IKNYNLDK
-251 FNVNSSQHIADLCD
+251 FNVNSSQHIASLCD

-294 YNIAKKII
+294 YNTAKKII
-302 VNIRKVKNQLVAF
+302 VSIRKVKNQLVAF
-315 VPANMVERTVDLLE
+315 VPSAMVERTVDLLE

-339 NVDKKFFAANKDKYE
+339 NVDKKFFAANRDKYE

-369 SKILGEAYDRF
+369 SKILGEKYDRF
-380 ITKDNDGVYR
+380 ITKDNDEVYR
-390 VHGQFSISNTVT
+390 VHGQFNISDTVT
-402 FRLSSQNPNCIT
+402 FRLSSKDPN
-414 SDNRLLTPSGYVAL
+414 L
-428 KNLKEGDYVYNGNG
+428 
-442 DLTTIKNIWYK
+442 
-453 GNRKCISL
+453 
-461 VSANGS
+461 
-467 KIVLTTDHKL
+467 
-477 WNGKYWE
+477 
-484 KAGEIEYADIVERSN
+484 
-499 GTSYRNTCRVLTC
+499 
-512 SSTRTSH
+512 
-519 RQEYLKQQLGQL
+519 
-531 GSCYTISS
+531 
-539 QKVTQADE
+539 
-547 GIREVYDIE
+547 
-556 VESSDH
+556 
-562 SFIAEGYR
+562 
-570 VKNCQQIPS
+570 QQIPS
-579 KGALKLHDVELSF
+579 KGGLKLHDVELSF

-616 EYRLICNIAVGEGAE
+616 EYRLICNIAVGDGAE
-631 EVRAE
+631 EVRDE

-645 HQYAVDLTKLSR
+645 HQYVVDLTKLSR
-657 KFAKNMSFG
+657 KYAKNMSFG
-666 CFDKN
+666 
-671 SYFLTNKGYVKA
+671 V
-683 HKLFEDAESLSLEG
+683 
-697 KKQKH
+697 
-702 KIFYFKDD
+702 
-710 GLQFTLSNGI
+710 
-720 QFCVTEN
+720 
-727 HVFIDCQTIEQGK
+727 
-740 YKLAKD
+740 
-746 MEIGDRL
+746 
-753 PQYNYVENINCDITN
+753 
-768 ICGYDFDEHMAYIAG
+768 
-783 LYIGDGRISSSVEL
+783 
-797 ISHYENSEIV
+797 
-807 KQYLVEKNITFT
+807 
-819 FRNESKIVRFC
+819 
-830 VHKEAK
+830 
-836 EFFSAF
+836 
-842 GKGTKDKRIPEFVY
+842 
-856 NSNEKVRLAF
+856 
-866 IAGMLDSDGSVRK
+866 
-879 DAIRLMGTNEK
+879 
-890 LMRDFALLCGTLNF
+890 
-904 DSGFTVC
+904 
-911 YRDKKPTEY
+911 
-920 ILLIYN
+920 
-926 IHNKIIPSIYRKTTI
+926 
-941 RNNSVT
+941 
-947 DVNGWKLEKD
+947 
-957 ELECYRTRDLY
+957 
-968 KTNPK
+968 
-973 LYDFLR
+973 
-979 GHGCKYIH
+979 
-987 NNLGLN
+987 
-993 LWQERYTPVKIV
+993 
-1005 DIKKVKG
+1005 
-1012 IEFVYLETSTKH
+1012 
-1024 YIANGIATHNC
+1024 
-1035 SFGMSVA
+1035 SFGMSIA

-1070 PTLTLVGDIAKER
+1070 PTLTLIGDIAKER

-1122 TQAYEEGLWKNLG
+1122 TQSYEEGLWKNLG
-1135 VVNTIHDELVG
+1135 VVNTAHDELVG

-1185 ASTKTVSEWIEEA
+1185 ASTKTVSEWIEEDN
-1198 SKNSEAWIKASK
+1198 KNSESWIKASK
-1210 QLKETVRI
+1210 QLKETIRI
-1218 CKIIEQKAN
+1218 CKIIEEQKLS
-1227 YNIDNL
+1227 YSIDNL

>member
-1 MSKIVCG
+1 MKKLICG

-22 WSWKYHEGY
+22 WSWKYNEGY
-31 ILCTSIFYENLD
+31 ILCTSIFYESLD

-66 NEIIKDLLKNENVI
+66 NEIVKDLLKNENVI

-136 GKQTSKIEPWIK
+136 GKQTTKIEPWIR
-148 EHVSSKGDFRQHL
+148 EHVSSKGDFRQYL

-196 VQRVKLEFSCIL
+196 VERGKLEFSCIL

-243 LKNYNLDK
+243 LKNYSLDK
-251 FNVNSSQHIADLCD
+251 FNVNSSHHIASLCD

-302 VNIRKVKNQLVAF
+302 VSIRKVKNQLVAF
-315 VPANMVERTVDLLE
+315 APSAMVERTVDLLE

-339 NVDKKFFAANKDKYE
+339 NVDKKFFAANRDKYE

-369 SKILGEAYDRF
+369 SKILGEKYDRF
-380 ITKDNDGVYR
+380 ITKDKDGVYR
-390 VHGQFSISNTVT
+390 IHGQFNISDTVT
-402 FRLSSQNPNCIT
+402 FRLSSQQPN
-414 SDNRLLTPSGYVAL
+414 L
-428 KNLKEGDYVYNGNG
+428 
-442 DLTTIKNIWYK
+442 
-453 GNRKCISL
+453 
-461 VSANGS
+461 
-467 KIVLTTDHKL
+467 
-477 WNGKYWE
+477 
-484 KAGEIEYADIVERSN
+484 
-499 GTSYRNTCRVLTC
+499 
-512 SSTRTSH
+512 
-519 RQEYLKQQLGQL
+519 
-531 GSCYTISS
+531 
-539 QKVTQADE
+539 
-547 GIREVYDIE
+547 
-556 VESSDH
+556 
-562 SFIAEGYR
+562 
-570 VKNCQQIPS
+570 QQIPS
-579 KGALKLHDVELSF
+579 KNSLKVNDVELSF

-616 EYRLICNIAVGEGAE
+616 EYRLICNIAVGEGSE

-645 HQYAVDLTKLSR
+645 HQYVVDLTKLSR
-657 KFAKNMSFG
+657 KYAKNMSFG
-666 CFDKN
+666 
-671 SYFLTNKGYVKA
+671 V
-683 HKLFEDAESLSLEG
+683 
-697 KKQKH
+697 
-702 KIFYFKDD
+702 
-710 GLQFTLSNGI
+710 
-720 QFCVTEN
+720 
-727 HVFIDCQTIEQGK
+727 
-740 YKLAKD
+740 
-746 MEIGDRL
+746 
-753 PQYNYVENINCDITN
+753 
-768 ICGYDFDEHMAYIAG
+768 
-783 LYIGDGRISSSVEL
+783 
-797 ISHYENSEIV
+797 
-807 KQYLVEKNITFT
+807 
-819 FRNESKIVRFC
+819 
-830 VHKEAK
+830 
-836 EFFSAF
+836 
-842 GKGTKDKRIPEFVY
+842 
-856 NSNEKVRLAF
+856 
-866 IAGMLDSDGSVRK
+866 
-879 DAIRLMGTNEK
+879 
-890 LMRDFALLCGTLNF
+890 
-904 DSGFTVC
+904 
-911 YRDKKPTEY
+911 
-920 ILLIYN
+920 
-926 IHNKIIPSIYRKTTI
+926 
-941 RNNSVT
+941 
-947 DVNGWKLEKD
+947 
-957 ELECYRTRDLY
+957 
-968 KTNPK
+968 
-973 LYDFLR
+973 
-979 GHGCKYIH
+979 
-987 NNLGLN
+987 
-993 LWQERYTPVKIV
+993 
-1005 DIKKVKG
+1005 
-1012 IEFVYLETSTKH
+1012 
-1024 YIANGIATHNC
+1024 
-1035 SFGMSVA
+1035 SFGMSIA

-1070 PTLTLVGDIAKER
+1070 PTLTLIGDIAKER

-1135 VVNTIHDELVG
+1135 VVNTAHDELVG

-1158 YKMAHVMRTC
+1158 YKMAHIMRTC

-1198 SKNSEAWIKASK
+1198 NKNSESWIKASK

-1218 CKIIEQKAN
+1218 CKIIEEQK
-1227 YNIDNL
+1227 LS

>member
-1 MSKIVCG
+1 MQKLIVG
-8 IDCEVHD
+8 LDIESYD

-22 WSWKYHEGY
+22 WSWKYNEGY
-31 ILCTSIFYENLD
+31 ILCTSIFYESLD

-66 NEIIKDLLKNENVI
+66 NEIVKDLLKNENVI

-136 GKQTSKIEPWIK
+136 GKQTTKIEPWIR
-148 EHVSSKGDFRQHL
+148 EHVSSKGDFRQYL
-161 KEAPYNLLLDYV
+161 KGAPYNLLLDYV

-196 VQRVKLEFSCIL
+196 VERAKLEFSCIL

-221 VEGKKENLKLLT
+221 AEGKKENLKLLT

-251 FNVNSSQHIADLCD
+251 FNVNSSHHIASLCD

-294 YNIAKKII
+294 YNTAKKII
-302 VNIRKVKNQLVAF
+302 VTIRKVKNQLVAF
-315 VPANMVERTVDLLE
+315 VPSAMVERTVDLLE

-339 NVDKKFFAANKDKYE
+339 NVDKKFFAANRDKYE

-369 SKILGEAYDRF
+369 SKILGEKYDRF
-380 ITKDNDGVYR
+380 ITKDNDGLYR
-390 VHGQFSISNTVT
+390 VHGQFNISDTVT
-402 FRLSSQNPNCIT
+402 FRLSSQNPN
-414 SDNRLLTPSGYVAL
+414 L
-428 KNLKEGDYVYNGNG
+428 
-442 DLTTIKNIWYK
+442 
-453 GNRKCISL
+453 
-461 VSANGS
+461 
-467 KIVLTTDHKL
+467 
-477 WNGKYWE
+477 
-484 KAGEIEYADIVERSN
+484 
-499 GTSYRNTCRVLTC
+499 
-512 SSTRTSH
+512 
-519 RQEYLKQQLGQL
+519 
-531 GSCYTISS
+531 
-539 QKVTQADE
+539 
-547 GIREVYDIE
+547 
-556 VESSDH
+556 
-562 SFIAEGYR
+562 
-570 VKNCQQIPS
+570 QQIIS
-579 KGALKLHDVELSF
+579 KGALKVNDVELSF

-645 HQYAVDLTKLSR
+645 HQYVVDLTKLSR
-657 KFAKNMSFG
+657 KYAKNMSFG
-666 CFDKN
+666 
-671 SYFLTNKGYVKA
+671 V
-683 HKLFEDAESLSLEG
+683 
-697 KKQKH
+697 
-702 KIFYFKDD
+702 
-710 GLQFTLSNGI
+710 
-720 QFCVTEN
+720 
-727 HVFIDCQTIEQGK
+727 
-740 YKLAKD
+740 
-746 MEIGDRL
+746 
-753 PQYNYVENINCDITN
+753 
-768 ICGYDFDEHMAYIAG
+768 
-783 LYIGDGRISSSVEL
+783 
-797 ISHYENSEIV
+797 
-807 KQYLVEKNITFT
+807 
-819 FRNESKIVRFC
+819 
-830 VHKEAK
+830 
-836 EFFSAF
+836 
-842 GKGTKDKRIPEFVY
+842 
-856 NSNEKVRLAF
+856 
-866 IAGMLDSDGSVRK
+866 
-879 DAIRLMGTNEK
+879 
-890 LMRDFALLCGTLNF
+890 
-904 DSGFTVC
+904 
-911 YRDKKPTEY
+911 
-920 ILLIYN
+920 
-926 IHNKIIPSIYRKTTI
+926 
-941 RNNSVT
+941 
-947 DVNGWKLEKD
+947 
-957 ELECYRTRDLY
+957 
-968 KTNPK
+968 
-973 LYDFLR
+973 
-979 GHGCKYIH
+979 
-987 NNLGLN
+987 
-993 LWQERYTPVKIV
+993 
-1005 DIKKVKG
+1005 
-1012 IEFVYLETSTKH
+1012 
-1024 YIANGIATHNC
+1024 
-1035 SFGMSVA
+1035 SFGMSVP

-1070 PTLTLVGDIAKER
+1070 PTLTLIGDIAKER

-1135 VVNTIHDELVG
+1135 VVNTAHDELVG

-1198 SKNSEAWIKASK
+1198 NKNSESWIKASK
-1210 QLKETVRI
+1210 QLKETIRI
-1218 CKIIEQKAN
+1218 CKIIEEQKAS
-1227 YNIDNL
+1227 

>member
-1 MSKIVCG
+1 MKKLICG

-22 WSWKYHEGY
+22 WSWKYNEGY
-31 ILCTSIFYENLD
+31 ILCTSIFYESLD

-66 NEIIKDLLKNENVI
+66 NEIVKDLLKNENVI

-136 GKQTSKIEPWIK
+136 GKQTTKIEPWIR
-148 EHVSSKGDFRQHL
+148 EHVSSKGDFRQYL

-196 VQRVKLEFSCIL
+196 VERVKLEFSCIL

-243 LKNYNLDK
+243 IKNYNLDK
-251 FNVNSSQHIADLCD
+251 FNVNSSHHIASLCD

-294 YNIAKKII
+294 YNTAKKII
-302 VNIRKVKNQLVAF
+302 VSIRKVKNQLVAF
-315 VPANMVERTVDLLE
+315 VPSAMVERTVDLLE

-339 NVDKKFFAANKDKYE
+339 NVDKKFFAANRDKYE

-369 SKILGEAYDRF
+369 SKILGEKYDRF

-390 VHGQFSISNTVT
+390 VHGQFNISDTVT
-402 FRLSSQNPNCIT
+402 FRLSSKDPN
-414 SDNRLLTPSGYVAL
+414 L
-428 KNLKEGDYVYNGNG
+428 
-442 DLTTIKNIWYK
+442 
-453 GNRKCISL
+453 
-461 VSANGS
+461 
-467 KIVLTTDHKL
+467 
-477 WNGKYWE
+477 
-484 KAGEIEYADIVERSN
+484 
-499 GTSYRNTCRVLTC
+499 
-512 SSTRTSH
+512 
-519 RQEYLKQQLGQL
+519 
-531 GSCYTISS
+531 
-539 QKVTQADE
+539 
-547 GIREVYDIE
+547 
-556 VESSDH
+556 
-562 SFIAEGYR
+562 
-570 VKNCQQIPS
+570 QQIPS
-579 KGALKLHDVELSF
+579 KGELKVNDVELSF

-616 EYRLICNIAVGEGAE
+616 DYRLICNIAVGEGAE

-645 HQYAVDLTKLSR
+645 HRYVVDLTKLSR
-657 KFAKNMSFG
+657 KYAKNMSFG
-666 CFDKN
+666 
-671 SYFLTNKGYVKA
+671 V
-683 HKLFEDAESLSLEG
+683 
-697 KKQKH
+697 
-702 KIFYFKDD
+702 
-710 GLQFTLSNGI
+710 
-720 QFCVTEN
+720 
-727 HVFIDCQTIEQGK
+727 
-740 YKLAKD
+740 
-746 MEIGDRL
+746 
-753 PQYNYVENINCDITN
+753 
-768 ICGYDFDEHMAYIAG
+768 
-783 LYIGDGRISSSVEL
+783 
-797 ISHYENSEIV
+797 
-807 KQYLVEKNITFT
+807 
-819 FRNESKIVRFC
+819 
-830 VHKEAK
+830 
-836 EFFSAF
+836 
-842 GKGTKDKRIPEFVY
+842 
-856 NSNEKVRLAF
+856 
-866 IAGMLDSDGSVRK
+866 
-879 DAIRLMGTNEK
+879 
-890 LMRDFALLCGTLNF
+890 
-904 DSGFTVC
+904 
-911 YRDKKPTEY
+911 
-920 ILLIYN
+920 
-926 IHNKIIPSIYRKTTI
+926 
-941 RNNSVT
+941 
-947 DVNGWKLEKD
+947 
-957 ELECYRTRDLY
+957 
-968 KTNPK
+968 
-973 LYDFLR
+973 
-979 GHGCKYIH
+979 
-987 NNLGLN
+987 
-993 LWQERYTPVKIV
+993 
-1005 DIKKVKG
+1005 
-1012 IEFVYLETSTKH
+1012 
-1024 YIANGIATHNC
+1024 
-1035 SFGMSVA
+1035 SFGMSVP

-1070 PTLTLVGDIAKER
+1070 PTLTLIGDIAKER

-1110 QGSGAEILKTAI
+1110 QGSGAEIFKTAI

-1135 VVNTIHDELVG
+1135 VVNTVHDELVG

-1185 ASTKTVSEWIEEA
+1185 ASTKTVSEWLEEA
-1198 SKNSEAWIKASK
+1198 NKNSESWIKASK
-1210 QLKETVRI
+1210 QLKETIRI
-1218 CKIIEQKAN
+1218 CKIIEEQKSS
-1227 YNIDNL
+1227 YSIDNL

>member
-8 IDCEVHD
+8 IDCETYD

-22 WSWKYHEGY
+22 WSWKYNEGY
-31 ILCTSIFYENLD
+31 ILCTSIFYESLD

-66 NEIIKDLLKNENVI
+66 NEIVKDLLKNENVI

-90 GWLLY
+90 GWLLH

-136 GKQTSKIEPWIK
+136 GKQTSKIEPWIR
-148 EHVSSKGDFRQHL
+148 EHVSSKGDFRQYL

-243 LKNYNLDK
+243 IKNYNLDK
-251 FNVNSSQHIADLCD
+251 FNVNSSQHIASLCD

-302 VNIRKVKNQLVAF
+302 VSIRKVKNQLVAF
-315 VPANMVERTVDLLE
+315 VPSGMVERTVDLLE

-339 NVDKKFFAANKDKYE
+339 NVDKKFFAANRDKYE

-369 SKILGEAYDRF
+369 SKILGEKYDRF

-390 VHGQFSISNTVT
+390 VHGQFNISDTVT
-402 FRLSSQNPNCIT
+402 FRLSSQQP
-414 SDNRLLTPSGYVAL
+414 
-428 KNLKEGDYVYNGNG
+428 
-442 DLTTIKNIWYK
+442 
-453 GNRKCISL
+453 
-461 VSANGS
+461 
-467 KIVLTTDHKL
+467 
-477 WNGKYWE
+477 
-484 KAGEIEYADIVERSN
+484 
-499 GTSYRNTCRVLTC
+499 
-512 SSTRTSH
+512 
-519 RQEYLKQQLGQL
+519 
-531 GSCYTISS
+531 
-539 QKVTQADE
+539 
-547 GIREVYDIE
+547 
-556 VESSDH
+556 
-562 SFIAEGYR
+562 
-570 VKNCQQIPS
+570 NCQQIPS
-579 KGALKLHDVELSF
+579 KGSLKLPDVELSF

-616 EYRLICNIAVGEGAE
+616 EYRLICNIAVGDGAE

-645 HQYAVDLTKLSR
+645 HQYVVDLTKLSR
-657 KFAKNMSFG
+657 KYAKNMSFG
-666 CFDKN
+666 
-671 SYFLTNKGYVKA
+671 V
-683 HKLFEDAESLSLEG
+683 
-697 KKQKH
+697 
-702 KIFYFKDD
+702 
-710 GLQFTLSNGI
+710 
-720 QFCVTEN
+720 
-727 HVFIDCQTIEQGK
+727 
-740 YKLAKD
+740 
-746 MEIGDRL
+746 
-753 PQYNYVENINCDITN
+753 
-768 ICGYDFDEHMAYIAG
+768 
-783 LYIGDGRISSSVEL
+783 
-797 ISHYENSEIV
+797 
-807 KQYLVEKNITFT
+807 
-819 FRNESKIVRFC
+819 
-830 VHKEAK
+830 
-836 EFFSAF
+836 
-842 GKGTKDKRIPEFVY
+842 
-856 NSNEKVRLAF
+856 
-866 IAGMLDSDGSVRK
+866 
-879 DAIRLMGTNEK
+879 
-890 LMRDFALLCGTLNF
+890 
-904 DSGFTVC
+904 
-911 YRDKKPTEY
+911 
-920 ILLIYN
+920 
-926 IHNKIIPSIYRKTTI
+926 
-941 RNNSVT
+941 
-947 DVNGWKLEKD
+947 
-957 ELECYRTRDLY
+957 
-968 KTNPK
+968 
-973 LYDFLR
+973 
-979 GHGCKYIH
+979 
-987 NNLGLN
+987 
-993 LWQERYTPVKIV
+993 
-1005 DIKKVKG
+1005 
-1012 IEFVYLETSTKH
+1012 
-1024 YIANGIATHNC
+1024 
-1035 SFGMSVA
+1035 SFGMSIA

-1070 PTLTLVGDIAKER
+1070 PTLTLIGDIAKER

-1135 VVNTIHDELVG
+1135 VVNTAHDELVG

-1198 SKNSEAWIKASK
+1198 NKNSESWIKASR
-1210 QLKETVRI
+1210 QLKETIRI
-1218 CKIIEQKAN
+1218 CKIIEEKK
-1227 YNIDNL
+1227 

>member
-1 MSKIVCG
+1 MKKLICG

-22 WSWKYHEGY
+22 WSWKYNEGY
-31 ILCTSIFYENLD
+31 ILCTSIFYESSS

-66 NEIIKDLLKNENVI
+66 NEIVKDLLKNENAI

-136 GKQTSKIEPWIK
+136 GKQTTKIEPWIR
-148 EHVSSKGDFRQHL
+148 EHVSSKGDFRQYL

-196 VQRVKLEFSCIL
+196 VERVKLEFSCIL

-243 LKNYNLDK
+243 IKNYNLDK
-251 FNVNSSQHIADLCD
+251 FNVNSSHHIASLCD

-294 YNIAKKII
+294 YNTAKKII
-302 VNIRKVKNQLVAF
+302 VSIRKVKNQLVAF
-315 VPANMVERTVDLLE
+315 VPSTMVERTVDLLE

-339 NVDKKFFAANKDKYE
+339 NVDKKFFAANRDKYE

-369 SKILGEAYDRF
+369 SKILGEKYDRF

-390 VHGQFSISNTVT
+390 VHGQFNISDTVT
-402 FRLSSQNPNCIT
+402 FRLSSKDPNM
-414 SDNRLLTPSGYVAL
+414 
-428 KNLKEGDYVYNGNG
+428 
-442 DLTTIKNIWYK
+442 
-453 GNRKCISL
+453 
-461 VSANGS
+461 
-467 KIVLTTDHKL
+467 
-477 WNGKYWE
+477 
-484 KAGEIEYADIVERSN
+484 
-499 GTSYRNTCRVLTC
+499 
-512 SSTRTSH
+512 
-519 RQEYLKQQLGQL
+519 
-531 GSCYTISS
+531 
-539 QKVTQADE
+539 
-547 GIREVYDIE
+547 
-556 VESSDH
+556 
-562 SFIAEGYR
+562 
-570 VKNCQQIPS
+570 QQIPS
-579 KGALKLHDVELSF
+579 KGALKVNDVELSF

-645 HQYAVDLTKLSR
+645 HQYVVDLTKLSR
-657 KFAKNMSFG
+657 KYAKNMSFG
-666 CFDKN
+666 
-671 SYFLTNKGYVKA
+671 V
-683 HKLFEDAESLSLEG
+683 
-697 KKQKH
+697 
-702 KIFYFKDD
+702 
-710 GLQFTLSNGI
+710 
-720 QFCVTEN
+720 
-727 HVFIDCQTIEQGK
+727 
-740 YKLAKD
+740 
-746 MEIGDRL
+746 
-753 PQYNYVENINCDITN
+753 
-768 ICGYDFDEHMAYIAG
+768 
-783 LYIGDGRISSSVEL
+783 
-797 ISHYENSEIV
+797 
-807 KQYLVEKNITFT
+807 
-819 FRNESKIVRFC
+819 
-830 VHKEAK
+830 
-836 EFFSAF
+836 
-842 GKGTKDKRIPEFVY
+842 
-856 NSNEKVRLAF
+856 
-866 IAGMLDSDGSVRK
+866 
-879 DAIRLMGTNEK
+879 
-890 LMRDFALLCGTLNF
+890 
-904 DSGFTVC
+904 
-911 YRDKKPTEY
+911 
-920 ILLIYN
+920 
-926 IHNKIIPSIYRKTTI
+926 
-941 RNNSVT
+941 
-947 DVNGWKLEKD
+947 
-957 ELECYRTRDLY
+957 
-968 KTNPK
+968 
-973 LYDFLR
+973 
-979 GHGCKYIH
+979 
-987 NNLGLN
+987 
-993 LWQERYTPVKIV
+993 
-1005 DIKKVKG
+1005 
-1012 IEFVYLETSTKH
+1012 
-1024 YIANGIATHNC
+1024 
-1035 SFGMSVA
+1035 SFGMSKA

-1070 PTLTLVGDIAKER
+1070 PTLTLIGDIAKER

-1122 TQAYEEGLWKNLG
+1122 TQAYGEGLWKNLG
-1135 VVNTIHDELVG
+1135 VVNTAHDELVG

-1158 YKMAHVMRTC
+1158 YKMAHIMRTC

-1198 SKNSEAWIKASK
+1198 NKNSESWIKASK
-1210 QLKETVRI
+1210 QLKETIRI
-1218 CKIIEQKAN
+1218 CKIIEEQKLS
-1227 YNIDNL
+1227 YSIDNL

>member
-1 MSKIVCG
+1 MSWSGKVQKLIVG
-8 IDCEVHD
+8 LDIESYD

-22 WSWKYHEGY
+22 WSWKYNEGY
-31 ILCTSIFYENLD
+31 ILCTSIFYESSS

-66 NEIIKDLLKNENVI
+66 NEIVKDLLKNENAI

-136 GKQTSKIEPWIK
+136 GKQTTKIEPWIR
-148 EHVSSKGDFRQHL
+148 EHVSSKGDFRQYL

-183 WKKQLTLLKNENL
+183 WKKQLTLLK
-196 VQRVKLEFSCIL
+196 
-208 PILQITINGFCFN
+208 
-221 VEGKKENLKLLT
+221 KENLKLLT

-243 LKNYNLDK
+243 LKNYSLDK
-251 FNVNSSQHIADLCD
+251 FNVNSSHHIASLCD

-302 VNIRKVKNQLVAF
+302 VSIRKVKNQLVAF
-315 VPANMVERTVDLLE
+315 VPSAMVERTVDLLE

-339 NVDKKFFAANKDKYE
+339 NVDKKFFAANRDKYE

-369 SKILGEAYDRF
+369 SKILGEKYDRF

-390 VHGQFSISNTVT
+390 VHGQFNISDTVT
-402 FRLSSQNPNCIT
+402 FRLSSQNPN
-414 SDNRLLTPSGYVAL
+414 L
-428 KNLKEGDYVYNGNG
+428 
-442 DLTTIKNIWYK
+442 
-453 GNRKCISL
+453 
-461 VSANGS
+461 
-467 KIVLTTDHKL
+467 
-477 WNGKYWE
+477 
-484 KAGEIEYADIVERSN
+484 
-499 GTSYRNTCRVLTC
+499 
-512 SSTRTSH
+512 
-519 RQEYLKQQLGQL
+519 
-531 GSCYTISS
+531 
-539 QKVTQADE
+539 
-547 GIREVYDIE
+547 
-556 VESSDH
+556 
-562 SFIAEGYR
+562 
-570 VKNCQQIPS
+570 QQIIS
-579 KGALKLHDVELSF
+579 KGALKVNDVELSF

-645 HQYAVDLTKLSR
+645 HQYVVDLTKLSR
-657 KFAKNMSFG
+657 KYAKNMSFG
-666 CFDKN
+666 
-671 SYFLTNKGYVKA
+671 V
-683 HKLFEDAESLSLEG
+683 
-697 KKQKH
+697 
-702 KIFYFKDD
+702 
-710 GLQFTLSNGI
+710 
-720 QFCVTEN
+720 
-727 HVFIDCQTIEQGK
+727 
-740 YKLAKD
+740 
-746 MEIGDRL
+746 
-753 PQYNYVENINCDITN
+753 
-768 ICGYDFDEHMAYIAG
+768 
-783 LYIGDGRISSSVEL
+783 
-797 ISHYENSEIV
+797 
-807 KQYLVEKNITFT
+807 
-819 FRNESKIVRFC
+819 
-830 VHKEAK
+830 
-836 EFFSAF
+836 
-842 GKGTKDKRIPEFVY
+842 
-856 NSNEKVRLAF
+856 
-866 IAGMLDSDGSVRK
+866 
-879 DAIRLMGTNEK
+879 
-890 LMRDFALLCGTLNF
+890 
-904 DSGFTVC
+904 
-911 YRDKKPTEY
+911 
-920 ILLIYN
+920 
-926 IHNKIIPSIYRKTTI
+926 
-941 RNNSVT
+941 
-947 DVNGWKLEKD
+947 
-957 ELECYRTRDLY
+957 
-968 KTNPK
+968 
-973 LYDFLR
+973 
-979 GHGCKYIH
+979 
-987 NNLGLN
+987 
-993 LWQERYTPVKIV
+993 
-1005 DIKKVKG
+1005 
-1012 IEFVYLETSTKH
+1012 
-1024 YIANGIATHNC
+1024 
-1035 SFGMSVA
+1035 SFGMSVP

-1070 PTLTLVGDIAKER
+1070 PTLTLIGDIAKER

-1135 VVNTIHDELVG
+1135 VVNTAHDELVG

-1198 SKNSEAWIKASK
+1198 NKNSESWIKASK
-1210 QLKETVRI
+1210 QLKETIRI
-1218 CKIIEQKAN
+1218 CKIIEQKAS
-1227 YNIDNL
+1227 

>member
-1 MSKIVCG
+1 MSKIVVG
-8 IDCEVHD
+8 LDCETYD

-22 WSWKYHEGY
+22 WSWKYREGY
-31 ILCTSIFYENLD
+31 ILCTSIFYENSS
-43 EVKIIPGIHND
+43 EIKIIPGIHND

-80 IIGANIIYDI
+80 IIGANIMYDI

-136 GKQTSKIEPWIK
+136 GKQTAKIEPWIK

-173 AVDSKNPVKI
+173 ATDSKNPVKI

-208 PILQITINGFCFN
+208 PILQITINGFCFD

-251 FNVNSSQHIADLCD
+251 FNVNSSQHIASLCD

-339 NVDKKFFAANKDKYE
+339 NVDKKFFATNSDKYE

-369 SKILGEAYDRF
+369 SKILGEKYNRF

-390 VHGQFSISNTVT
+390 IHGQFNISDTVT
-402 FRLSSQNPNCIT
+402 FRLSSQMPNCIT
-414 SDNRLLTPSGYVAL
+414 SDNRLLTPKGYIAL
-428 KNLKEGDYVYNGNG
+428 KNLKEGDAVYNGNG
-442 DLTTIKNIWYK
+442 DLTTIKHIWYK
-453 GNRKCISL
+453 GSRKCISL

-467 KIVLTTDHKL
+467 KIVLTADHKL
-477 WNGKYWE
+477 WNGKHWE
-484 KAGEIEYADIVERSN
+484 KAGEIEYADIIESSN
-499 GTSYRNTCRVLTC
+499 GTSDRNTCRVLAC
-512 SSTRTSH
+512 SSARTSY

-547 GIREVYDIE
+547 VIREVYDIE

-579 KGALKLHDVELSF
+579 KNSLKVNDVELSF

-645 HQYAVDLTKLSR
+645 HQYVVDLTKLSR
-657 KFAKNMSFG
+657 KYAKNMSFG
-666 CFDKN
+666 
-671 SYFLTNKGYVKA
+671 V
-683 HKLFEDAESLSLEG
+683 
-697 KKQKH
+697 
-702 KIFYFKDD
+702 
-710 GLQFTLSNGI
+710 
-720 QFCVTEN
+720 
-727 HVFIDCQTIEQGK
+727 
-740 YKLAKD
+740 
-746 MEIGDRL
+746 
-753 PQYNYVENINCDITN
+753 
-768 ICGYDFDEHMAYIAG
+768 
-783 LYIGDGRISSSVEL
+783 
-797 ISHYENSEIV
+797 
-807 KQYLVEKNITFT
+807 
-819 FRNESKIVRFC
+819 
-830 VHKEAK
+830 
-836 EFFSAF
+836 
-842 GKGTKDKRIPEFVY
+842 
-856 NSNEKVRLAF
+856 
-866 IAGMLDSDGSVRK
+866 
-879 DAIRLMGTNEK
+879 
-890 LMRDFALLCGTLNF
+890 
-904 DSGFTVC
+904 
-911 YRDKKPTEY
+911 
-920 ILLIYN
+920 
-926 IHNKIIPSIYRKTTI
+926 
-941 RNNSVT
+941 
-947 DVNGWKLEKD
+947 
-957 ELECYRTRDLY
+957 
-968 KTNPK
+968 
-973 LYDFLR
+973 
-979 GHGCKYIH
+979 
-987 NNLGLN
+987 
-993 LWQERYTPVKIV
+993 
-1005 DIKKVKG
+1005 
-1012 IEFVYLETSTKH
+1012 
-1024 YIANGIATHNC
+1024 
-1035 SFGMSVA
+1035 SFGMSVK

-1051 LEHATEIAEQYHE
+1051 LEHATEIAEQYHD

-1070 PTLTLVGDIAKER
+1070 PTATLIGDVAKER
-1083 GYIRTVCGSHA
+1083 GYIITVCGSHA

-1135 VVNTIHDELVG
+1135 VVNTAHDELVG

-1198 SKNSEAWIKASK
+1198 NKNSESWLKASK
-1210 QLKETVRI
+1210 QLKETIRI
-1218 CKIIEQKAN
+1218 CKIIEQKSS
-1227 YNIDNL
+1227 YNIDNV

>member
-1 MSKIVCG
+1 MKKMSKIVCG
-8 IDCEVHD
+8 IDCETYD

-31 ILCTSIFYENLD
+31 ILCTSIFYANLD

-61 ERINK
+61 ERINQ

-161 KEAPYNLLLDYV
+161 KEVPYNLLLDYV

-196 VQRVKLEFSCIL
+196 VERVKLEFSCIL

-233 KYRDILKESF
+233 KYRDILKEQF

-251 FNVNSSQHIADLCD
+251 FNVTSSQHIASLCD

-270 YKYKITLKTYEG
+270 YKYKVTLKTYEG

-294 YNIAKKII
+294 YKIAKKII

-315 VPANMVERTVDLLE
+315 VPSAMVERTVDLLE

-339 NVDKKFFAANKDKYE
+339 NVDKKFFAANRDKYE

-369 SKILGEAYDRF
+369 SKILGEKYDRF

-390 VHGQFSISNTVT
+390 VHSQFNISDTVT

-414 SDNRLLTPSGYVAL
+414 AENRLLTPKGYIAL
-428 KNLKEGDYVYNGNG
+428 KNLKVGDAVYNGNG
-442 DLTTIKNIWYK
+442 DLTRIKHIWYK
-453 GNRKCISL
+453 GKRKCISL
-461 VSANGS
+461 VSANDN
-467 KIVLTTDHKL
+467 KIVLTADHKL
-477 WNGKYWE
+477 WNGKHWE
-484 KAGEIEYADIVERSN
+484 KAGEIEYADIIERRTNFISLQRTFDNTKNFKVYGYVDKCCEKYTTQKNDRRRKKEDNNRKQGTNISCLYKSCTSERVCRRIHFKRATKIQRFVYKIQDINEYGKKFLKETFNKGTKSRATQFEGSTSKISNKRNERKESPYIQRRMFRWEGLYNNSVKEHRKYCESIYTPSNN
-499 GTSYRNTCRVLTC
+499 GTSYRNTCRVFTC
-512 SSTRTSH
+512 SPARTSH

-666 CFDKN
+666 
-671 SYFLTNKGYVKA
+671 V
-683 HKLFEDAESLSLEG
+683 
-697 KKQKH
+697 
-702 KIFYFKDD
+702 
-710 GLQFTLSNGI
+710 
-720 QFCVTEN
+720 
-727 HVFIDCQTIEQGK
+727 
-740 YKLAKD
+740 
-746 MEIGDRL
+746 
-753 PQYNYVENINCDITN
+753 
-768 ICGYDFDEHMAYIAG
+768 
-783 LYIGDGRISSSVEL
+783 
-797 ISHYENSEIV
+797 
-807 KQYLVEKNITFT
+807 
-819 FRNESKIVRFC
+819 
-830 VHKEAK
+830 
-836 EFFSAF
+836 
-842 GKGTKDKRIPEFVY
+842 
-856 NSNEKVRLAF
+856 
-866 IAGMLDSDGSVRK
+866 
-879 DAIRLMGTNEK
+879 
-890 LMRDFALLCGTLNF
+890 
-904 DSGFTVC
+904 
-911 YRDKKPTEY
+911 
-920 ILLIYN
+920 
-926 IHNKIIPSIYRKTTI
+926 
-941 RNNSVT
+941 
-947 DVNGWKLEKD
+947 
-957 ELECYRTRDLY
+957 
-968 KTNPK
+968 
-973 LYDFLR
+973 
-979 GHGCKYIH
+979 
-987 NNLGLN
+987 
-993 LWQERYTPVKIV
+993 
-1005 DIKKVKG
+1005 
-1012 IEFVYLETSTKH
+1012 
-1024 YIANGIATHNC
+1024 
-1035 SFGMSVA
+1035 SFGMSIS

-1070 PTLTLVGDIAKER
+1070 PTLTLIGDIAKER

-1198 SKNSEAWIKASK
+1198 NKNSEAWIKASK

-1218 CKIIEQKAN
+1218 CKIIEEQKLS
-1227 YNIDNL
+1227 YSIDNL

>member
-1 MSKIVCG
+1 MKKLICG

-22 WSWKYHEGY
+22 WSWKYNEGY
-31 ILCTSIFYENLD
+31 ILCTSIFYESLD

-66 NEIIKDLLKNENVI
+66 NEIVKDLLKNENAI

-136 GKQTSKIEPWIK
+136 GKQTTKIEPWIR
-148 EHVSSKGDFRQHL
+148 EHVSSKGDFRQYL

-196 VQRVKLEFSCIL
+196 VERVKLEFSCIL

-221 VEGKKENLKLLT
+221 AEGKKENLKLLT

-251 FNVNSSQHIADLCD
+251 FNVNSSQHIASLCD

-294 YNIAKKII
+294 YNTAKKII
-302 VNIRKVKNQLVAF
+302 VSIRKVKNQLVAF
-315 VPANMVERTVDLLE
+315 VPSAMVERTVDLLE

-339 NVDKKFFAANKDKYE
+339 NVDKKFFAANRDKYE
-354 VIDIIANWKLANGII
+354 VIDIITNWKLANGII
-369 SKILGEAYDRF
+369 SKILGEKYDRF

-390 VHGQFSISNTVT
+390 IHGQFNISDTVT
-402 FRLSSQNPNCIT
+402 FRLSSQNPN
-414 SDNRLLTPSGYVAL
+414 L
-428 KNLKEGDYVYNGNG
+428 
-442 DLTTIKNIWYK
+442 
-453 GNRKCISL
+453 
-461 VSANGS
+461 
-467 KIVLTTDHKL
+467 
-477 WNGKYWE
+477 
-484 KAGEIEYADIVERSN
+484 
-499 GTSYRNTCRVLTC
+499 
-512 SSTRTSH
+512 
-519 RQEYLKQQLGQL
+519 
-531 GSCYTISS
+531 
-539 QKVTQADE
+539 
-547 GIREVYDIE
+547 
-556 VESSDH
+556 
-562 SFIAEGYR
+562 
-570 VKNCQQIPS
+570 QQIIS
-579 KGALKLHDVELSF
+579 KGALKVNDVELSF

-645 HQYAVDLTKLSR
+645 HQYVVDLTKLSR
-657 KFAKNMSFG
+657 KYAKNMSFG
-666 CFDKN
+666 
-671 SYFLTNKGYVKA
+671 V
-683 HKLFEDAESLSLEG
+683 
-697 KKQKH
+697 
-702 KIFYFKDD
+702 
-710 GLQFTLSNGI
+710 
-720 QFCVTEN
+720 
-727 HVFIDCQTIEQGK
+727 
-740 YKLAKD
+740 
-746 MEIGDRL
+746 
-753 PQYNYVENINCDITN
+753 
-768 ICGYDFDEHMAYIAG
+768 
-783 LYIGDGRISSSVEL
+783 
-797 ISHYENSEIV
+797 
-807 KQYLVEKNITFT
+807 
-819 FRNESKIVRFC
+819 
-830 VHKEAK
+830 
-836 EFFSAF
+836 
-842 GKGTKDKRIPEFVY
+842 
-856 NSNEKVRLAF
+856 
-866 IAGMLDSDGSVRK
+866 
-879 DAIRLMGTNEK
+879 
-890 LMRDFALLCGTLNF
+890 
-904 DSGFTVC
+904 
-911 YRDKKPTEY
+911 
-920 ILLIYN
+920 
-926 IHNKIIPSIYRKTTI
+926 
-941 RNNSVT
+941 
-947 DVNGWKLEKD
+947 
-957 ELECYRTRDLY
+957 
-968 KTNPK
+968 
-973 LYDFLR
+973 
-979 GHGCKYIH
+979 
-987 NNLGLN
+987 
-993 LWQERYTPVKIV
+993 
-1005 DIKKVKG
+1005 
-1012 IEFVYLETSTKH
+1012 
-1024 YIANGIATHNC
+1024 
-1035 SFGMSVA
+1035 SFGMSVP

-1070 PTLTLVGDIAKER
+1070 PTLTLIGDIAKER

-1122 TQAYEEGLWKNLG
+1122 TQAYEEGIWKNLG
-1135 VVNTIHDELVG
+1135 VVNTAHDELVG

-1198 SKNSEAWIKASK
+1198 NKNSESWIKASK
-1210 QLKETVRI
+1210 QLKETIRI
-1218 CKIIEQKAN
+1218 CKIIEEQKAS
-1227 YNIDNL
+1227 

>member
-61 ERINK
+61 ERINQ

-136 GKQTSKIEPWIK
+136 GKQTAKIEPWIR

-221 VEGKKENLKLLT
+221 IEGKKENLKLLT

-251 FNVNSSQHIADLCD
+251 FNVNSSQHIASLCD

-302 VNIRKVKNQLVAF
+302 VSIRKVKNQLVAF
-315 VPANMVERTVDLLE
+315 VPSGMVERTVDLLE

-339 NVDKKFFAANKDKYE
+339 NVDKKFFAANRDKYE

-369 SKILGEAYDRF
+369 SKILGEKYDRF

-390 VHGQFSISNTVT
+390 VHSQFNISDTVT
-402 FRLSSQNPNCIT
+402 FRLSSQ
-414 SDNRLLTPSGYVAL
+414 RA
-428 KNLKEGDYVYNGNG
+428 NL
-442 DLTTIKNIWYK
+442 
-453 GNRKCISL
+453 
-461 VSANGS
+461 
-467 KIVLTTDHKL
+467 
-477 WNGKYWE
+477 
-484 KAGEIEYADIVERSN
+484 
-499 GTSYRNTCRVLTC
+499 
-512 SSTRTSH
+512 
-519 RQEYLKQQLGQL
+519 
-531 GSCYTISS
+531 
-539 QKVTQADE
+539 
-547 GIREVYDIE
+547 
-556 VESSDH
+556 
-562 SFIAEGYR
+562 
-570 VKNCQQIPS
+570 QQIPS
-579 KGALKLHDVELSF
+579 KGALKLPDVELSF

-645 HQYAVDLTKLSR
+645 HQYAVDLTRLSR

-666 CFDKN
+666 
-671 SYFLTNKGYVKA
+671 V
-683 HKLFEDAESLSLEG
+683 
-697 KKQKH
+697 
-702 KIFYFKDD
+702 
-710 GLQFTLSNGI
+710 
-720 QFCVTEN
+720 
-727 HVFIDCQTIEQGK
+727 
-740 YKLAKD
+740 
-746 MEIGDRL
+746 
-753 PQYNYVENINCDITN
+753 
-768 ICGYDFDEHMAYIAG
+768 
-783 LYIGDGRISSSVEL
+783 
-797 ISHYENSEIV
+797 
-807 KQYLVEKNITFT
+807 
-819 FRNESKIVRFC
+819 
-830 VHKEAK
+830 
-836 EFFSAF
+836 
-842 GKGTKDKRIPEFVY
+842 
-856 NSNEKVRLAF
+856 
-866 IAGMLDSDGSVRK
+866 
-879 DAIRLMGTNEK
+879 
-890 LMRDFALLCGTLNF
+890 
-904 DSGFTVC
+904 
-911 YRDKKPTEY
+911 
-920 ILLIYN
+920 
-926 IHNKIIPSIYRKTTI
+926 
-941 RNNSVT
+941 
-947 DVNGWKLEKD
+947 
-957 ELECYRTRDLY
+957 
-968 KTNPK
+968 
-973 LYDFLR
+973 
-979 GHGCKYIH
+979 
-987 NNLGLN
+987 
-993 LWQERYTPVKIV
+993 
-1005 DIKKVKG
+1005 
-1012 IEFVYLETSTKH
+1012 
-1024 YIANGIATHNC
+1024 
-1035 SFGMSVA
+1035 SFGMTVA

-1070 PTLTLVGDIAKER
+1070 PTLTLIGDIAKER

-1185 ASTKTVSEWIEEA
+1185 ASTKTVREWIEEA
-1198 SKNSEAWIKASK
+1198 DKNSESWIRASK
-1210 QLKETVRI
+1210 QLKETIRI
-1218 CKIIEQKAN
+1218 CRIIEQKAN
-1227 YNIDNL
+1227 QNIDNL

>member
-1 MSKIVCG
+1 MKKLICG

-22 WSWKYHEGY
+22 WSWKYNEGY
-31 ILCTSIFYENLD
+31 ILCTSIFYESSS

-66 NEIIKDLLKNENVI
+66 NEIVKDLLKNENAI

-136 GKQTSKIEPWIK
+136 GKQTTKIEPWIR
-148 EHVSSKGDFRQHL
+148 EHVSSKGDFRQYL

-196 VQRVKLEFSCIL
+196 VERVKLEFSCIL

-243 LKNYNLDK
+243 IKNYNLDK
-251 FNVNSSQHIADLCD
+251 FNVNSSHHIASLCD

-294 YNIAKKII
+294 YNTAKKII
-302 VNIRKVKNQLVAF
+302 VSIRKVKNQLVAF
-315 VPANMVERTVDLLE
+315 VPSAMVERTVDLLE

-339 NVDKKFFAANKDKYE
+339 NVDKKFFAANRDKYE

-369 SKILGEAYDRF
+369 SKILGERYDRF

-390 VHGQFSISNTVT
+390 VHGQFNISDTVT
-402 FRLSSQNPNCIT
+402 FRLSSKDPN
-414 SDNRLLTPSGYVAL
+414 L
-428 KNLKEGDYVYNGNG
+428 
-442 DLTTIKNIWYK
+442 
-453 GNRKCISL
+453 
-461 VSANGS
+461 
-467 KIVLTTDHKL
+467 
-477 WNGKYWE
+477 
-484 KAGEIEYADIVERSN
+484 
-499 GTSYRNTCRVLTC
+499 
-512 SSTRTSH
+512 
-519 RQEYLKQQLGQL
+519 
-531 GSCYTISS
+531 
-539 QKVTQADE
+539 
-547 GIREVYDIE
+547 
-556 VESSDH
+556 
-562 SFIAEGYR
+562 
-570 VKNCQQIPS
+570 QQIPG
-579 KGALKLHDVELSF
+579 KGELKVNDVELSF

-645 HQYAVDLTKLSR
+645 HQYVVDLTKLSR
-657 KFAKNMSFG
+657 KYAKNMSFG
-666 CFDKN
+666 
-671 SYFLTNKGYVKA
+671 V
-683 HKLFEDAESLSLEG
+683 
-697 KKQKH
+697 
-702 KIFYFKDD
+702 
-710 GLQFTLSNGI
+710 
-720 QFCVTEN
+720 
-727 HVFIDCQTIEQGK
+727 
-740 YKLAKD
+740 
-746 MEIGDRL
+746 
-753 PQYNYVENINCDITN
+753 
-768 ICGYDFDEHMAYIAG
+768 
-783 LYIGDGRISSSVEL
+783 
-797 ISHYENSEIV
+797 
-807 KQYLVEKNITFT
+807 
-819 FRNESKIVRFC
+819 
-830 VHKEAK
+830 
-836 EFFSAF
+836 
-842 GKGTKDKRIPEFVY
+842 
-856 NSNEKVRLAF
+856 
-866 IAGMLDSDGSVRK
+866 
-879 DAIRLMGTNEK
+879 
-890 LMRDFALLCGTLNF
+890 
-904 DSGFTVC
+904 
-911 YRDKKPTEY
+911 
-920 ILLIYN
+920 
-926 IHNKIIPSIYRKTTI
+926 
-941 RNNSVT
+941 
-947 DVNGWKLEKD
+947 
-957 ELECYRTRDLY
+957 
-968 KTNPK
+968 
-973 LYDFLR
+973 
-979 GHGCKYIH
+979 
-987 NNLGLN
+987 
-993 LWQERYTPVKIV
+993 
-1005 DIKKVKG
+1005 
-1012 IEFVYLETSTKH
+1012 
-1024 YIANGIATHNC
+1024 
-1035 SFGMSVA
+1035 SFGMSVL

-1070 PTLTLVGDIAKER
+1070 PTLTLIGDIAKER

-1122 TQAYEEGLWKNLG
+1122 TQAYEEGLWNNLG
-1135 VVNTIHDELVG
+1135 VVNTAHDELVG

-1158 YKMAHVMRTC
+1158 YKMAHIMRTC

-1198 SKNSEAWIKASK
+1198 NKNSESWIKASK
-1210 QLKETVRI
+1210 QLKETIRI
-1218 CKIIEQKAN
+1218 CKIIEQKSS
-1227 YNIDNL
+1227 

>member
-1 MSKIVCG
+1 MKKLICG

-22 WSWKYHEGY
+22 WSWKYNEGY
-31 ILCTSIFYENLD
+31 ILCTSIFYESSS

-66 NEIIKDLLKNENVI
+66 NEIVKDLLKNENAI

-136 GKQTSKIEPWIK
+136 GKQTTKIEPWIR
-148 EHVSSKGDFRQHL
+148 EHVSSKGDFRQYL

-196 VQRVKLEFSCIL
+196 VERVKLEFSCIL

-243 LKNYNLDK
+243 IKNYNLDK
-251 FNVNSSQHIADLCD
+251 FNVNSSHHIASLCD

-294 YNIAKKII
+294 YNTAKKII
-302 VNIRKVKNQLVAF
+302 VSIRKVKNQLVAF
-315 VPANMVERTVDLLE
+315 VPSTMVERTADLLE

-339 NVDKKFFAANKDKYE
+339 NVDKKFFAANRDKYE

-369 SKILGEAYDRF
+369 SKILGEKYDRF

-390 VHGQFSISNTVT
+390 VHGQFNISDTVT
-402 FRLSSQNPNCIT
+402 FRLSSKDPNM
-414 SDNRLLTPSGYVAL
+414 
-428 KNLKEGDYVYNGNG
+428 
-442 DLTTIKNIWYK
+442 
-453 GNRKCISL
+453 
-461 VSANGS
+461 
-467 KIVLTTDHKL
+467 
-477 WNGKYWE
+477 
-484 KAGEIEYADIVERSN
+484 
-499 GTSYRNTCRVLTC
+499 
-512 SSTRTSH
+512 
-519 RQEYLKQQLGQL
+519 
-531 GSCYTISS
+531 
-539 QKVTQADE
+539 
-547 GIREVYDIE
+547 
-556 VESSDH
+556 
-562 SFIAEGYR
+562 
-570 VKNCQQIPS
+570 QQIPS
-579 KGALKLHDVELSF
+579 KGALKVNDVELSF

-645 HQYAVDLTKLSR
+645 HQYVVDLTKLSR
-657 KFAKNMSFG
+657 KYAKNMSFG
-666 CFDKN
+666 
-671 SYFLTNKGYVKA
+671 V
-683 HKLFEDAESLSLEG
+683 
-697 KKQKH
+697 
-702 KIFYFKDD
+702 
-710 GLQFTLSNGI
+710 
-720 QFCVTEN
+720 
-727 HVFIDCQTIEQGK
+727 
-740 YKLAKD
+740 
-746 MEIGDRL
+746 
-753 PQYNYVENINCDITN
+753 
-768 ICGYDFDEHMAYIAG
+768 
-783 LYIGDGRISSSVEL
+783 
-797 ISHYENSEIV
+797 
-807 KQYLVEKNITFT
+807 
-819 FRNESKIVRFC
+819 
-830 VHKEAK
+830 
-836 EFFSAF
+836 
-842 GKGTKDKRIPEFVY
+842 
-856 NSNEKVRLAF
+856 
-866 IAGMLDSDGSVRK
+866 
-879 DAIRLMGTNEK
+879 
-890 LMRDFALLCGTLNF
+890 
-904 DSGFTVC
+904 
-911 YRDKKPTEY
+911 
-920 ILLIYN
+920 
-926 IHNKIIPSIYRKTTI
+926 
-941 RNNSVT
+941 
-947 DVNGWKLEKD
+947 
-957 ELECYRTRDLY
+957 
-968 KTNPK
+968 
-973 LYDFLR
+973 
-979 GHGCKYIH
+979 
-987 NNLGLN
+987 
-993 LWQERYTPVKIV
+993 
-1005 DIKKVKG
+1005 
-1012 IEFVYLETSTKH
+1012 
-1024 YIANGIATHNC
+1024 
-1035 SFGMSVA
+1035 SFGMSKA

-1070 PTLTLVGDIAKER
+1070 PTLTLIGDIAKER

-1122 TQAYEEGLWKNLG
+1122 TQAYGEGLWKNLG
-1135 VVNTIHDELVG
+1135 VVNTAHDELVG

-1158 YKMAHVMRTC
+1158 YKMAHIMRTC

-1198 SKNSEAWIKASK
+1198 NKNSESWIKASK
-1210 QLKETVRI
+1210 QLKETIRI
-1218 CKIIEQKAN
+1218 CKIIEEQKLS
-1227 YNIDNL
+1227 YSIDNL

>member
-1 MSKIVCG
+1 MQKLIVG
-8 IDCEVHD
+8 LDIESYD

-22 WSWKYHEGY
+22 WSWKYNEGY
-31 ILCTSIFYENLD
+31 ILCTSIFYESSS
-43 EVKIIPGIHND
+43 EVKIIPGIHNG
-54 NCTYSEE
+54 NCTYSKE

-66 NEIIKDLLKNENVI
+66 NEIVKDLLKNENAI

-136 GKQTSKIEPWIK
+136 GKQTTKIEPWIR
-148 EHVSSKGDFRQHL
+148 EHVSSKGDFRQYL

-196 VQRVKLEFSCIL
+196 VQRAKLEFSCIL

-243 LKNYNLDK
+243 LKNYSLDK
-251 FNVNSSQHIADLCD
+251 FNVNSSHHIASLCD

-270 YKYKITLKTYEG
+270 YKYKITLKTYKG

-315 VPANMVERTVDLLE
+315 VPSAMVERTVDLLE

-339 NVDKKFFAANKDKYE
+339 NVDKKFFAANRDKYE

-369 SKILGEAYDRF
+369 SKILGEKYDRF

-390 VHGQFSISNTVT
+390 VHGQFNISDTVT
-402 FRLSSQNPNCIT
+402 FRLSSKDPN
-414 SDNRLLTPSGYVAL
+414 L
-428 KNLKEGDYVYNGNG
+428 
-442 DLTTIKNIWYK
+442 
-453 GNRKCISL
+453 
-461 VSANGS
+461 
-467 KIVLTTDHKL
+467 
-477 WNGKYWE
+477 
-484 KAGEIEYADIVERSN
+484 
-499 GTSYRNTCRVLTC
+499 
-512 SSTRTSH
+512 
-519 RQEYLKQQLGQL
+519 
-531 GSCYTISS
+531 
-539 QKVTQADE
+539 
-547 GIREVYDIE
+547 
-556 VESSDH
+556 
-562 SFIAEGYR
+562 
-570 VKNCQQIPS
+570 QQIPS
-579 KGALKLHDVELSF
+579 KNSLKVNDVELSF

-645 HQYAVDLTKLSR
+645 HQYVVDLTKLSR
-657 KFAKNMSFG
+657 KYAKNMSFG
-666 CFDKN
+666 
-671 SYFLTNKGYVKA
+671 V
-683 HKLFEDAESLSLEG
+683 
-697 KKQKH
+697 
-702 KIFYFKDD
+702 
-710 GLQFTLSNGI
+710 
-720 QFCVTEN
+720 
-727 HVFIDCQTIEQGK
+727 
-740 YKLAKD
+740 
-746 MEIGDRL
+746 
-753 PQYNYVENINCDITN
+753 
-768 ICGYDFDEHMAYIAG
+768 
-783 LYIGDGRISSSVEL
+783 
-797 ISHYENSEIV
+797 
-807 KQYLVEKNITFT
+807 
-819 FRNESKIVRFC
+819 
-830 VHKEAK
+830 
-836 EFFSAF
+836 
-842 GKGTKDKRIPEFVY
+842 
-856 NSNEKVRLAF
+856 
-866 IAGMLDSDGSVRK
+866 
-879 DAIRLMGTNEK
+879 
-890 LMRDFALLCGTLNF
+890 
-904 DSGFTVC
+904 
-911 YRDKKPTEY
+911 
-920 ILLIYN
+920 
-926 IHNKIIPSIYRKTTI
+926 
-941 RNNSVT
+941 
-947 DVNGWKLEKD
+947 
-957 ELECYRTRDLY
+957 
-968 KTNPK
+968 
-973 LYDFLR
+973 
-979 GHGCKYIH
+979 
-987 NNLGLN
+987 
-993 LWQERYTPVKIV
+993 
-1005 DIKKVKG
+1005 
-1012 IEFVYLETSTKH
+1012 
-1024 YIANGIATHNC
+1024 
-1035 SFGMSVA
+1035 SFGMSIP

-1070 PTLTLVGDIAKER
+1070 PTLTLIGDIAKER

-1135 VVNTIHDELVG
+1135 VVNTAHDELVG

-1198 SKNSEAWIKASK
+1198 NKNSESWIKASK
-1210 QLKETVRI
+1210 QLKETIRI
-1218 CKIIEQKAN
+1218 CKIIEEQKAS
-1227 YNIDNL
+1227 

>member
-8 IDCEVHD
+8 IDCETYD
-15 PKLKTAG
+15 LKLKTAG

-61 ERINK
+61 ERINQ

-148 EHVSSKGDFRQHL
+148 EHISSKGDFRQHL

-251 FNVNSSQHIADLCD
+251 FNVNSSQHIASLCD

-302 VNIRKVKNQLVAF
+302 VSIRKVKNQLVAF

-339 NVDKKFFAANKDKYE
+339 NVDKKFFAANRDKYE

-369 SKILGEAYDRF
+369 SKILGEEYDRF

-390 VHGQFSISNTVT
+390 IHSQFNISDTVT
-402 FRLSSQNPNCIT
+402 FRLSSQK
-414 SDNRLLTPSGYVAL
+414 A
-428 KNLKEGDYVYNGNG
+428 NL
-442 DLTTIKNIWYK
+442 
-453 GNRKCISL
+453 
-461 VSANGS
+461 
-467 KIVLTTDHKL
+467 
-477 WNGKYWE
+477 
-484 KAGEIEYADIVERSN
+484 
-499 GTSYRNTCRVLTC
+499 
-512 SSTRTSH
+512 
-519 RQEYLKQQLGQL
+519 
-531 GSCYTISS
+531 
-539 QKVTQADE
+539 
-547 GIREVYDIE
+547 
-556 VESSDH
+556 
-562 SFIAEGYR
+562 
-570 VKNCQQIPS
+570 QQIPS
-579 KGALKLHDVELSF
+579 KGALKLHDIELSF

-616 EYRLICNIAVGEGAE
+616 EYRLICNIAVGEGSE

-645 HQYAVDLTKLSR
+645 HQYVVDLTGLSR

-666 CFDKN
+666 
-671 SYFLTNKGYVKA
+671 V
-683 HKLFEDAESLSLEG
+683 
-697 KKQKH
+697 
-702 KIFYFKDD
+702 
-710 GLQFTLSNGI
+710 
-720 QFCVTEN
+720 
-727 HVFIDCQTIEQGK
+727 
-740 YKLAKD
+740 
-746 MEIGDRL
+746 
-753 PQYNYVENINCDITN
+753 
-768 ICGYDFDEHMAYIAG
+768 
-783 LYIGDGRISSSVEL
+783 
-797 ISHYENSEIV
+797 
-807 KQYLVEKNITFT
+807 
-819 FRNESKIVRFC
+819 
-830 VHKEAK
+830 
-836 EFFSAF
+836 
-842 GKGTKDKRIPEFVY
+842 
-856 NSNEKVRLAF
+856 
-866 IAGMLDSDGSVRK
+866 
-879 DAIRLMGTNEK
+879 
-890 LMRDFALLCGTLNF
+890 
-904 DSGFTVC
+904 
-911 YRDKKPTEY
+911 
-920 ILLIYN
+920 
-926 IHNKIIPSIYRKTTI
+926 
-941 RNNSVT
+941 
-947 DVNGWKLEKD
+947 
-957 ELECYRTRDLY
+957 
-968 KTNPK
+968 
-973 LYDFLR
+973 
-979 GHGCKYIH
+979 
-987 NNLGLN
+987 
-993 LWQERYTPVKIV
+993 
-1005 DIKKVKG
+1005 
-1012 IEFVYLETSTKH
+1012 
-1024 YIANGIATHNC
+1024 
-1035 SFGMSVA
+1035 SFGMTVA

-1070 PTLTLVGDIAKER
+1070 PTLTLIGDIAKER

-1185 ASTKTVSEWIEEA
+1185 ASTKTVREWIEEA
-1198 SKNSEAWIKASK
+1198 DKNSESWIRASK
-1210 QLKETVRI
+1210 QLKETIRI
-1218 CKIIEQKAN
+1218 CRIIEQKASH
-1227 YNIDNL
+1227 NIDNL

>member
-1 MSKIVCG
+1 MSWSGKVQKLIVG
-8 IDCEVHD
+8 LDIESYD

-22 WSWKYHEGY
+22 WSWKYNEGY
-31 ILCTSIFYENLD
+31 ILCTSIFYESSS

-66 NEIIKDLLKNENVI
+66 NEIVKDLLKNENVI

-136 GKQTSKIEPWIK
+136 GKQTTKIEPWIR
-148 EHVSSKGDFRQHL
+148 EHVSSKGDFRQYL

-196 VQRVKLEFSCIL
+196 VERVKLEFSCIL

-243 LKNYNLDK
+243 IKNYNLDK
-251 FNVNSSQHIADLCD
+251 FNVNSSHHIASLCD

-302 VNIRKVKNQLVAF
+302 VSIRKVKNQLVAF
-315 VPANMVERTVDLLE
+315 VPSAMVERTVDLLE

-339 NVDKKFFAANKDKYE
+339 NVDKKFFAANRDKYE

-369 SKILGEAYDRF
+369 SKILGEKYDRF

-390 VHGQFSISNTVT
+390 VHGQFNISDTVT
-402 FRLSSQNPNCIT
+402 FRLSSKDPN
-414 SDNRLLTPSGYVAL
+414 L
-428 KNLKEGDYVYNGNG
+428 
-442 DLTTIKNIWYK
+442 
-453 GNRKCISL
+453 
-461 VSANGS
+461 
-467 KIVLTTDHKL
+467 
-477 WNGKYWE
+477 
-484 KAGEIEYADIVERSN
+484 
-499 GTSYRNTCRVLTC
+499 
-512 SSTRTSH
+512 
-519 RQEYLKQQLGQL
+519 
-531 GSCYTISS
+531 
-539 QKVTQADE
+539 
-547 GIREVYDIE
+547 
-556 VESSDH
+556 
-562 SFIAEGYR
+562 
-570 VKNCQQIPS
+570 QQIPG
-579 KGALKLHDVELSF
+579 KGELKVNDVELSF
-592 PALTRALFQ
+592 PALARALFQ

-645 HQYAVDLTKLSR
+645 HQYVVDLTKLSR
-657 KFAKNMSFG
+657 KYAKNMSFG
-666 CFDKN
+666 
-671 SYFLTNKGYVKA
+671 V
-683 HKLFEDAESLSLEG
+683 
-697 KKQKH
+697 
-702 KIFYFKDD
+702 
-710 GLQFTLSNGI
+710 
-720 QFCVTEN
+720 
-727 HVFIDCQTIEQGK
+727 
-740 YKLAKD
+740 
-746 MEIGDRL
+746 
-753 PQYNYVENINCDITN
+753 
-768 ICGYDFDEHMAYIAG
+768 
-783 LYIGDGRISSSVEL
+783 
-797 ISHYENSEIV
+797 
-807 KQYLVEKNITFT
+807 
-819 FRNESKIVRFC
+819 
-830 VHKEAK
+830 
-836 EFFSAF
+836 
-842 GKGTKDKRIPEFVY
+842 
-856 NSNEKVRLAF
+856 
-866 IAGMLDSDGSVRK
+866 
-879 DAIRLMGTNEK
+879 
-890 LMRDFALLCGTLNF
+890 
-904 DSGFTVC
+904 
-911 YRDKKPTEY
+911 
-920 ILLIYN
+920 
-926 IHNKIIPSIYRKTTI
+926 
-941 RNNSVT
+941 
-947 DVNGWKLEKD
+947 
-957 ELECYRTRDLY
+957 
-968 KTNPK
+968 
-973 LYDFLR
+973 
-979 GHGCKYIH
+979 
-987 NNLGLN
+987 
-993 LWQERYTPVKIV
+993 
-1005 DIKKVKG
+1005 
-1012 IEFVYLETSTKH
+1012 
-1024 YIANGIATHNC
+1024 
-1035 SFGMSVA
+1035 SFGMSIA

-1070 PTLTLVGDIAKER
+1070 PTLTLIGDIAKER

-1122 TQAYEEGLWKNLG
+1122 TQAYEEGLWNNLG
-1135 VVNTIHDELVG
+1135 VVNTAHDELVG

-1158 YKMAHVMRTC
+1158 YKMAHIMRTC

-1198 SKNSEAWIKASK
+1198 NKNSESWIKSSK
-1210 QLKETVRI
+1210 QLKETIRI
-1218 CKIIEQKAN
+1218 CKIIEEQKAS
-1227 YNIDNL
+1227 

>member
-1 MSKIVCG
+1 MKKEMSKIVCG
-8 IDCEVHD
+8 IDCETYD

-61 ERINK
+61 ERINQ
-66 NEIIKDLLKNENVI
+66 NEIVKDLLKNENVI

-128 LSQMYLGY
+128 LSLMYLGY

-161 KEAPYNLLLDYV
+161 KEAPYDLLLDYV

-251 FNVNSSQHIADLCD
+251 FNVNSSQHIASLCD

-302 VNIRKVKNQLVAF
+302 VSIRKVKNQLVAF
-315 VPANMVERTVDLLE
+315 VPSGMVERTVDLLE

-339 NVDKKFFAANKDKYE
+339 NVDKKFFEVNRDKYE

-369 SKILGEAYDRF
+369 SKILGEKYDRF
-380 ITKDNDGVYR
+380 ITKDNDGVCR
-390 VHGQFSISNTVT
+390 IHSQFNISDTVT
-402 FRLSSQNPNCIT
+402 FRLSSQQPNCIT

-428 KNLKEGDYVYNGNG
+428 KNLKEGDAVYNGNG

-453 GNRKCISL
+453 GKKKCISL
-461 VSANGS
+461 VSDNGN
-467 KIVLTTDHKL
+467 KIVLTSDHKL
-477 WNGKYWE
+477 WNGKNWE
-484 KAGEIEYADIVERSN
+484 KAGEIEYADIIESSN

-579 KGALKLHDVELSF
+579 KGALKLHDIELSF

-616 EYRLICNIAVGEGAE
+616 EYRLICNIAVGDGAE

-645 HQYAVDLTKLSR
+645 HQYVVDLTGLSR

-666 CFDKN
+666 VSF
-671 SYFLTNKGYVKA
+671 G
-683 HKLFEDAESLSLEG
+683 LSL
-697 KKQKH
+697 
-702 KIFYFKDD
+702 
-710 GLQFTLSNGI
+710 
-720 QFCVTEN
+720 
-727 HVFIDCQTIEQGK
+727 
-740 YKLAKD
+740 
-746 MEIGDRL
+746 
-753 PQYNYVENINCDITN
+753 
-768 ICGYDFDEHMAYIAG
+768 
-783 LYIGDGRISSSVEL
+783 
-797 ISHYENSEIV
+797 
-807 KQYLVEKNITFT
+807 
-819 FRNESKIVRFC
+819 
-830 VHKEAK
+830 
-836 EFFSAF
+836 
-842 GKGTKDKRIPEFVY
+842 
-856 NSNEKVRLAF
+856 
-866 IAGMLDSDGSVRK
+866 
-879 DAIRLMGTNEK
+879 
-890 LMRDFALLCGTLNF
+890 
-904 DSGFTVC
+904 
-911 YRDKKPTEY
+911 
-920 ILLIYN
+920 
-926 IHNKIIPSIYRKTTI
+926 
-941 RNNSVT
+941 
-947 DVNGWKLEKD
+947 
-957 ELECYRTRDLY
+957 
-968 KTNPK
+968 
-973 LYDFLR
+973 
-979 GHGCKYIH
+979 
-987 NNLGLN
+987 
-993 LWQERYTPVKIV
+993 
-1005 DIKKVKG
+1005 
-1012 IEFVYLETSTKH
+1012 
-1024 YIANGIATHNC
+1024 
-1035 SFGMSVA
+1035 A

-1070 PTLTLVGDIAKER
+1070 PTLTLIGDIAKER

-1185 ASTKTVSEWIEEA
+1185 ASTKTVREWIEEA
-1198 SKNSEAWIKASK
+1198 DKNSESWIRASK
-1210 QLKETVRI
+1210 QLKETIRI
-1218 CKIIEQKAN
+1218 CKIIEEQKLS
-1227 YNIDNL
+1227 YSIDNL

>member
-61 ERINK
+61 ERINQ

-121 TIHSLES
+121 TIHNLES
-128 LSQMYLGY
+128 LSLMYLGY
-136 GKQTSKIEPWIK
+136 GKQTSKIEPWIR
-148 EHVSSKGDFRQHL
+148 EYVSSKGDFRQYL

-196 VQRVKLEFSCIL
+196 IQRTKLEFSCML

-251 FNVNSSQHIADLCD
+251 FNVNSSQHIASLCD

-302 VNIRKVKNQLVAF
+302 VSIRKVKNQLVAF
-315 VPANMVERTVDLLE
+315 VPSGMVERTVDLLE

-339 NVDKKFFAANKDKYE
+339 NVDKKFFAANRDKYE

-369 SKILGEAYDRF
+369 SKILGEKYDRF

-390 VHGQFSISNTVT
+390 IHSQFNISDTVT
-402 FRLSSQNPNCIT
+402 FRLSSQK
-414 SDNRLLTPSGYVAL
+414 A
-428 KNLKEGDYVYNGNG
+428 NL
-442 DLTTIKNIWYK
+442 
-453 GNRKCISL
+453 
-461 VSANGS
+461 
-467 KIVLTTDHKL
+467 
-477 WNGKYWE
+477 
-484 KAGEIEYADIVERSN
+484 
-499 GTSYRNTCRVLTC
+499 
-512 SSTRTSH
+512 
-519 RQEYLKQQLGQL
+519 
-531 GSCYTISS
+531 
-539 QKVTQADE
+539 
-547 GIREVYDIE
+547 
-556 VESSDH
+556 
-562 SFIAEGYR
+562 
-570 VKNCQQIPS
+570 QQIPS
-579 KGALKLHDVELSF
+579 KGSLKLHDVELSF

-636 FAKNPKLDF
+636 FARNPKLDF
-645 HQYAVDLTKLSR
+645 HQYVVDLTGLSR

-666 CFDKN
+666 VSF
-671 SYFLTNKGYVKA
+671 G
-683 HKLFEDAESLSLEG
+683 LSL
-697 KKQKH
+697 
-702 KIFYFKDD
+702 
-710 GLQFTLSNGI
+710 
-720 QFCVTEN
+720 
-727 HVFIDCQTIEQGK
+727 
-740 YKLAKD
+740 
-746 MEIGDRL
+746 
-753 PQYNYVENINCDITN
+753 
-768 ICGYDFDEHMAYIAG
+768 
-783 LYIGDGRISSSVEL
+783 
-797 ISHYENSEIV
+797 
-807 KQYLVEKNITFT
+807 
-819 FRNESKIVRFC
+819 
-830 VHKEAK
+830 
-836 EFFSAF
+836 
-842 GKGTKDKRIPEFVY
+842 
-856 NSNEKVRLAF
+856 
-866 IAGMLDSDGSVRK
+866 
-879 DAIRLMGTNEK
+879 
-890 LMRDFALLCGTLNF
+890 
-904 DSGFTVC
+904 
-911 YRDKKPTEY
+911 
-920 ILLIYN
+920 
-926 IHNKIIPSIYRKTTI
+926 
-941 RNNSVT
+941 
-947 DVNGWKLEKD
+947 
-957 ELECYRTRDLY
+957 
-968 KTNPK
+968 
-973 LYDFLR
+973 
-979 GHGCKYIH
+979 
-987 NNLGLN
+987 
-993 LWQERYTPVKIV
+993 
-1005 DIKKVKG
+1005 
-1012 IEFVYLETSTKH
+1012 
-1024 YIANGIATHNC
+1024 
-1035 SFGMSVA
+1035 A

-1070 PTLTLVGDIAKER
+1070 PTLTLIGDIAKER

-1198 SKNSEAWIKASK
+1198 NKNSEAWIKASK

-1218 CKIIEQKAN
+1218 CKIIEEQKLS
-1227 YNIDNL
+1227 YSIDNL

>member
-1 MSKIVCG
+1 MKKLICG

-22 WSWKYHEGY
+22 WSWKYNEGY
-31 ILCTSIFYENLD
+31 ILCTSIFYESLD

-54 NCTYSEE
+54 NCTYSEK

-66 NEIIKDLLKNENVI
+66 NEIVKDLLKNENVI

-136 GKQTSKIEPWIK
+136 GKQTTKIEPWIR
-148 EHVSSKGDFRQHL
+148 EHVSSKGDFRQYL

-196 VQRVKLEFSCIL
+196 VERVKLEFSCIL

-243 LKNYNLDK
+243 IKNYNLDK
-251 FNVNSSQHIADLCD
+251 FNVNSSHHIASLCN

-294 YNIAKKII
+294 YNTAKKII
-302 VNIRKVKNQLVAF
+302 VSIRKVKNQLVAF
-315 VPANMVERTVDLLE
+315 VPSAMVERTVDLLE

-339 NVDKKFFAANKDKYE
+339 NVDKKFFAANRDKYE

-369 SKILGEAYDRF
+369 SKILGEKYDRF

-390 VHGQFSISNTVT
+390 VHGQFNISDTVT
-402 FRLSSQNPNCIT
+402 FRLSSKDPN
-414 SDNRLLTPSGYVAL
+414 L
-428 KNLKEGDYVYNGNG
+428 
-442 DLTTIKNIWYK
+442 
-453 GNRKCISL
+453 
-461 VSANGS
+461 
-467 KIVLTTDHKL
+467 
-477 WNGKYWE
+477 
-484 KAGEIEYADIVERSN
+484 
-499 GTSYRNTCRVLTC
+499 
-512 SSTRTSH
+512 
-519 RQEYLKQQLGQL
+519 
-531 GSCYTISS
+531 
-539 QKVTQADE
+539 
-547 GIREVYDIE
+547 
-556 VESSDH
+556 
-562 SFIAEGYR
+562 
-570 VKNCQQIPS
+570 QQIPS
-579 KGALKLHDVELSF
+579 KGELKVNDVELSF

-616 EYRLICNIAVGEGAE
+616 DYRLICNIAVGEGAE

-645 HQYAVDLTKLSR
+645 HRYVVDLTKLTR
-657 KFAKNMSFG
+657 KYAKNMSFG
-666 CFDKN
+666 
-671 SYFLTNKGYVKA
+671 V
-683 HKLFEDAESLSLEG
+683 
-697 KKQKH
+697 
-702 KIFYFKDD
+702 
-710 GLQFTLSNGI
+710 
-720 QFCVTEN
+720 
-727 HVFIDCQTIEQGK
+727 
-740 YKLAKD
+740 
-746 MEIGDRL
+746 
-753 PQYNYVENINCDITN
+753 
-768 ICGYDFDEHMAYIAG
+768 
-783 LYIGDGRISSSVEL
+783 
-797 ISHYENSEIV
+797 
-807 KQYLVEKNITFT
+807 
-819 FRNESKIVRFC
+819 
-830 VHKEAK
+830 
-836 EFFSAF
+836 
-842 GKGTKDKRIPEFVY
+842 
-856 NSNEKVRLAF
+856 
-866 IAGMLDSDGSVRK
+866 
-879 DAIRLMGTNEK
+879 
-890 LMRDFALLCGTLNF
+890 
-904 DSGFTVC
+904 
-911 YRDKKPTEY
+911 
-920 ILLIYN
+920 
-926 IHNKIIPSIYRKTTI
+926 
-941 RNNSVT
+941 
-947 DVNGWKLEKD
+947 
-957 ELECYRTRDLY
+957 
-968 KTNPK
+968 
-973 LYDFLR
+973 
-979 GHGCKYIH
+979 
-987 NNLGLN
+987 
-993 LWQERYTPVKIV
+993 
-1005 DIKKVKG
+1005 
-1012 IEFVYLETSTKH
+1012 
-1024 YIANGIATHNC
+1024 
-1035 SFGMSVA
+1035 SFGMSIP

-1070 PTLTLVGDIAKER
+1070 PTLSLIGDIAKER

-1110 QGSGAEILKTAI
+1110 QGSGAEIFKTAI

-1135 VVNTIHDELVG
+1135 VVNTVHDELVG

-1198 SKNSEAWIKASK
+1198 NKNSESWIKASK
-1210 QLKETVRI
+1210 QLKETIRI
-1218 CKIIEQKAN
+1218 CKIIEEQKLS
-1227 YNIDNL
+1227 YSIDNL

>member
-1 MSKIVCG
+1 MQKLIVG
-8 IDCEVHD
+8 LDIETYD

-22 WSWKYHEGY
+22 WSWKYNEGY
-31 ILCTSIFYENLD
+31 ILCTSIFYESLD

-66 NEIIKDLLKNENVI
+66 NEIVKDLLKNENVI

-136 GKQTSKIEPWIK
+136 GKQTTKIEPWIR
-148 EHVSSKGDFRQHL
+148 EHVSSKGDFRQYL

-196 VQRVKLEFSCIL
+196 VERVKLEFSCIL

-243 LKNYNLDK
+243 LKNYSLDK
-251 FNVNSSQHIADLCD
+251 FNVNSSQHIASLCD

-302 VNIRKVKNQLVAF
+302 VSIRKVKNQLVAF
-315 VPANMVERTVDLLE
+315 VPSAMVERTVDLLE

-339 NVDKKFFAANKDKYE
+339 NVDKKFFAANRDKYE

-369 SKILGEAYDRF
+369 SKILGAKYNRF
-380 ITKDNDGVYR
+380 ITKDNDEVYR
-390 VHGQFSISNTVT
+390 IHGQFNISDTVT
-402 FRLSSQNPNCIT
+402 FRLSSQNPN
-414 SDNRLLTPSGYVAL
+414 L
-428 KNLKEGDYVYNGNG
+428 
-442 DLTTIKNIWYK
+442 
-453 GNRKCISL
+453 
-461 VSANGS
+461 
-467 KIVLTTDHKL
+467 
-477 WNGKYWE
+477 
-484 KAGEIEYADIVERSN
+484 
-499 GTSYRNTCRVLTC
+499 
-512 SSTRTSH
+512 
-519 RQEYLKQQLGQL
+519 
-531 GSCYTISS
+531 
-539 QKVTQADE
+539 
-547 GIREVYDIE
+547 
-556 VESSDH
+556 
-562 SFIAEGYR
+562 
-570 VKNCQQIPS
+570 QQIPS
-579 KGALKLHDVELSF
+579 KGSLKLHDVELSF

-645 HQYAVDLTKLSR
+645 HQYVVDLTKLSR
-657 KFAKNMSFG
+657 KYAKNMSFG
-666 CFDKN
+666 
-671 SYFLTNKGYVKA
+671 V
-683 HKLFEDAESLSLEG
+683 
-697 KKQKH
+697 
-702 KIFYFKDD
+702 
-710 GLQFTLSNGI
+710 
-720 QFCVTEN
+720 
-727 HVFIDCQTIEQGK
+727 
-740 YKLAKD
+740 
-746 MEIGDRL
+746 
-753 PQYNYVENINCDITN
+753 
-768 ICGYDFDEHMAYIAG
+768 
-783 LYIGDGRISSSVEL
+783 
-797 ISHYENSEIV
+797 
-807 KQYLVEKNITFT
+807 
-819 FRNESKIVRFC
+819 
-830 VHKEAK
+830 
-836 EFFSAF
+836 
-842 GKGTKDKRIPEFVY
+842 
-856 NSNEKVRLAF
+856 
-866 IAGMLDSDGSVRK
+866 
-879 DAIRLMGTNEK
+879 
-890 LMRDFALLCGTLNF
+890 
-904 DSGFTVC
+904 
-911 YRDKKPTEY
+911 
-920 ILLIYN
+920 
-926 IHNKIIPSIYRKTTI
+926 
-941 RNNSVT
+941 
-947 DVNGWKLEKD
+947 
-957 ELECYRTRDLY
+957 
-968 KTNPK
+968 
-973 LYDFLR
+973 
-979 GHGCKYIH
+979 
-987 NNLGLN
+987 
-993 LWQERYTPVKIV
+993 
-1005 DIKKVKG
+1005 
-1012 IEFVYLETSTKH
+1012 
-1024 YIANGIATHNC
+1024 
-1035 SFGMSVA
+1035 SFGMSVP

-1070 PTLTLVGDIAKER
+1070 PTLTLIGDIAKER

-1135 VVNTIHDELVG
+1135 VVNTAHDELVG

-1158 YKMAHVMRTC
+1158 YKMAHIMRTC

-1198 SKNSEAWIKASK
+1198 NKNSESWIKASK
-1210 QLKETVRI
+1210 QLKETIRI
-1218 CKIIEQKAN
+1218 CKIIEEKVS
-1227 YNIDNL
+1227 

>member
-61 ERINK
+61 ERINQ
-66 NEIIKDLLKNENVI
+66 NEIVKNLLKNENVI

-136 GKQTSKIEPWIK
+136 GKQTTKIEPWIK
-148 EHVSSKGDFRQHL
+148 EHVSSKGDFRQYL

-196 VQRVKLEFSCIL
+196 VERVKLEFSCIL

-221 VEGKKENLKLLT
+221 VEDKKENLKLLT

-243 LKNYNLDK
+243 LKNYSLDK
-251 FNVNSSQHIADLCD
+251 FNVNSSQHIASLCD

-302 VNIRKVKNQLVAF
+302 VSIRKVKNQLVAF
-315 VPANMVERTVDLLE
+315 VPSGMVERTVDLLE

-339 NVDKKFFAANKDKYE
+339 NVDKKFFEVNRDKYE

-369 SKILGEAYDRF
+369 SKILGEKYDRF

-390 VHGQFSISNTVT
+390 IHSQFNISDTVT
-402 FRLSSQNPNCIT
+402 FRLSSQK
-414 SDNRLLTPSGYVAL
+414 A
-428 KNLKEGDYVYNGNG
+428 NL
-442 DLTTIKNIWYK
+442 
-453 GNRKCISL
+453 
-461 VSANGS
+461 
-467 KIVLTTDHKL
+467 
-477 WNGKYWE
+477 
-484 KAGEIEYADIVERSN
+484 
-499 GTSYRNTCRVLTC
+499 
-512 SSTRTSH
+512 
-519 RQEYLKQQLGQL
+519 
-531 GSCYTISS
+531 
-539 QKVTQADE
+539 
-547 GIREVYDIE
+547 
-556 VESSDH
+556 
-562 SFIAEGYR
+562 
-570 VKNCQQIPS
+570 QQIPS
-579 KGALKLHDVELSF
+579 KGALKLHDIELSF

-645 HQYAVDLTKLSR
+645 HQYVVDLTGLSR

-666 CFDKN
+666 VSF
-671 SYFLTNKGYVKA
+671 G
-683 HKLFEDAESLSLEG
+683 LSL
-697 KKQKH
+697 
-702 KIFYFKDD
+702 
-710 GLQFTLSNGI
+710 
-720 QFCVTEN
+720 
-727 HVFIDCQTIEQGK
+727 
-740 YKLAKD
+740 
-746 MEIGDRL
+746 
-753 PQYNYVENINCDITN
+753 
-768 ICGYDFDEHMAYIAG
+768 
-783 LYIGDGRISSSVEL
+783 
-797 ISHYENSEIV
+797 
-807 KQYLVEKNITFT
+807 
-819 FRNESKIVRFC
+819 
-830 VHKEAK
+830 
-836 EFFSAF
+836 
-842 GKGTKDKRIPEFVY
+842 
-856 NSNEKVRLAF
+856 
-866 IAGMLDSDGSVRK
+866 
-879 DAIRLMGTNEK
+879 
-890 LMRDFALLCGTLNF
+890 
-904 DSGFTVC
+904 
-911 YRDKKPTEY
+911 
-920 ILLIYN
+920 
-926 IHNKIIPSIYRKTTI
+926 
-941 RNNSVT
+941 
-947 DVNGWKLEKD
+947 
-957 ELECYRTRDLY
+957 
-968 KTNPK
+968 
-973 LYDFLR
+973 
-979 GHGCKYIH
+979 
-987 NNLGLN
+987 
-993 LWQERYTPVKIV
+993 
-1005 DIKKVKG
+1005 
-1012 IEFVYLETSTKH
+1012 
-1024 YIANGIATHNC
+1024 
-1035 SFGMSVA
+1035 A

-1070 PTLTLVGDIAKER
+1070 PTLTLIGDIAKER

-1185 ASTKTVSEWIEEA
+1185 ASTKTVREWIEEA
-1198 SKNSEAWIKASK
+1198 DKNSESWIRASK
-1210 QLKETVRI
+1210 QLKETIRI
-1218 CKIIEQKAN
+1218 CRIIEQKASH
-1227 YNIDNL
+1227 NIDNL

>member
-1 MSKIVCG
+1 MKKLIAG
-8 IDCEVHD
+8 LDIETYD

-22 WSWKYHEGY
+22 WSWKYNEGY
-31 ILCTSIFYENLD
+31 ILCTSIFYESLD

-66 NEIIKDLLKNENVI
+66 NEIVKDLLKNENVI

-136 GKQTSKIEPWIK
+136 GKQTTKIEPWIR

-196 VQRVKLEFSCIL
+196 VERVKLEFSCIL

-243 LKNYNLDK
+243 LKNYNIDK
-251 FNVNSSQHIADLCD
+251 FNVNSSQHIASLCD

-315 VPANMVERTVDLLE
+315 VPSAMVERTVDLLE

-339 NVDKKFFAANKDKYE
+339 NVDKKFFAANRDKYE

-369 SKILGEAYDRF
+369 SKILGEKYDRF
-380 ITKDNDGVYR
+380 ITKDKDGVYR
-390 VHGQFSISNTVT
+390 IHGQFNISDTVT
-402 FRLSSQNPNCIT
+402 FRLSSQQP
-414 SDNRLLTPSGYVAL
+414 
-428 KNLKEGDYVYNGNG
+428 
-442 DLTTIKNIWYK
+442 
-453 GNRKCISL
+453 
-461 VSANGS
+461 
-467 KIVLTTDHKL
+467 
-477 WNGKYWE
+477 
-484 KAGEIEYADIVERSN
+484 
-499 GTSYRNTCRVLTC
+499 
-512 SSTRTSH
+512 
-519 RQEYLKQQLGQL
+519 
-531 GSCYTISS
+531 
-539 QKVTQADE
+539 
-547 GIREVYDIE
+547 
-556 VESSDH
+556 
-562 SFIAEGYR
+562 
-570 VKNCQQIPS
+570 NCQQIPS
-579 KGALKLHDVELSF
+579 KGSLKLPDVELSF

-645 HQYAVDLTKLSR
+645 HQYVVDLTGLSR
-657 KFAKNMSFG
+657 KYAKNMSFG
-666 CFDKN
+666 
-671 SYFLTNKGYVKA
+671 V
-683 HKLFEDAESLSLEG
+683 
-697 KKQKH
+697 
-702 KIFYFKDD
+702 
-710 GLQFTLSNGI
+710 
-720 QFCVTEN
+720 
-727 HVFIDCQTIEQGK
+727 
-740 YKLAKD
+740 
-746 MEIGDRL
+746 
-753 PQYNYVENINCDITN
+753 
-768 ICGYDFDEHMAYIAG
+768 
-783 LYIGDGRISSSVEL
+783 
-797 ISHYENSEIV
+797 
-807 KQYLVEKNITFT
+807 
-819 FRNESKIVRFC
+819 
-830 VHKEAK
+830 
-836 EFFSAF
+836 
-842 GKGTKDKRIPEFVY
+842 
-856 NSNEKVRLAF
+856 
-866 IAGMLDSDGSVRK
+866 
-879 DAIRLMGTNEK
+879 
-890 LMRDFALLCGTLNF
+890 
-904 DSGFTVC
+904 
-911 YRDKKPTEY
+911 
-920 ILLIYN
+920 
-926 IHNKIIPSIYRKTTI
+926 
-941 RNNSVT
+941 
-947 DVNGWKLEKD
+947 
-957 ELECYRTRDLY
+957 
-968 KTNPK
+968 
-973 LYDFLR
+973 
-979 GHGCKYIH
+979 
-987 NNLGLN
+987 
-993 LWQERYTPVKIV
+993 
-1005 DIKKVKG
+1005 
-1012 IEFVYLETSTKH
+1012 
-1024 YIANGIATHNC
+1024 
-1035 SFGMSVA
+1035 SFGLSIP

-1051 LEHATEIAEQYHE
+1051 LEHAHEISEQYHE

-1070 PTLTLVGDIAKER
+1070 PTLTLIGDIAKER
-1083 GYIRTVCGSHA
+1083 GYIRTACGSHA

-1135 VVNTIHDELVG
+1135 VVNTAHDELVG

-1198 SKNSEAWIKASK
+1198 NKNSESWIKASK
-1210 QLKETVRI
+1210 QLKETIMI
-1218 CKIIEQKAN
+1218 CKIIEEQKLS
-1227 YNIDNL
+1227 YSIDNL

>member
-1 MSKIVCG
+1 MQKLIVG
-8 IDCEVHD
+8 LDIESYD

-22 WSWKYHEGY
+22 WSWKYNEGY
-31 ILCTSIFYENLD
+31 ILCTSIFYESLD

-66 NEIIKDLLKNENVI
+66 NEIVKDLLKNENVI

-136 GKQTSKIEPWIK
+136 GKQTTKIEPWIR
-148 EHVSSKGDFRQHL
+148 EHVSSKGDFRQYL

-196 VQRVKLEFSCIL
+196 VQRAKLEFSCIL

-243 LKNYNLDK
+243 LKNYSLDK
-251 FNVNSSQHIADLCD
+251 FNVNSSQHIASLCD

-302 VNIRKVKNQLVAF
+302 VSIRKVKNQLVAF
-315 VPANMVERTVDLLE
+315 VPSAMVEHTVDLLE

-339 NVDKKFFAANKDKYE
+339 NVDKKFFAANRDKYE

-369 SKILGEAYDRF
+369 SKILGERYDRF

-390 VHGQFSISNTVT
+390 VHGQFNISDTVT

-414 SDNRLLTPSGYVAL
+414 SDNRLLTPKGYIAL
-428 KNLKEGDYVYNGNG
+428 KNLKEGDAVYNGNG
-442 DLTTIKNIWYK
+442 DLTTIKHIWYK

-467 KIVLTTDHKL
+467 KIVLTADHKL
-477 WNGKYWE
+477 WNGKHWE
-484 KAGEIEYADIVERSN
+484 KAGEIEYADIIERRTNFMALQRTFDDSKNFKVYGYVNKCCEKCATQKNARRRKKENNNRKQGTNVSCLYKSCTIERVCRRIHFKRATKIQRFVYKIQNINEYGKKFLKETFNKGAKSRAAQFEGFTSKISNEWNERKESPYIQRRMFRWEGLHNNSIKEHRKYCESVYTPSSN
-499 GTSYRNTCRVLTC
+499 GTSYRNTCRMLAC
-512 SSTRTSH
+512 SPACTSY

-579 KGALKLHDVELSF
+579 KGSLKLHDVELSF

-657 KFAKNMSFG
+657 KYAKNMSFG
-666 CFDKN
+666 
-671 SYFLTNKGYVKA
+671 V
-683 HKLFEDAESLSLEG
+683 
-697 KKQKH
+697 
-702 KIFYFKDD
+702 
-710 GLQFTLSNGI
+710 
-720 QFCVTEN
+720 
-727 HVFIDCQTIEQGK
+727 
-740 YKLAKD
+740 
-746 MEIGDRL
+746 
-753 PQYNYVENINCDITN
+753 
-768 ICGYDFDEHMAYIAG
+768 
-783 LYIGDGRISSSVEL
+783 
-797 ISHYENSEIV
+797 
-807 KQYLVEKNITFT
+807 
-819 FRNESKIVRFC
+819 
-830 VHKEAK
+830 
-836 EFFSAF
+836 
-842 GKGTKDKRIPEFVY
+842 
-856 NSNEKVRLAF
+856 
-866 IAGMLDSDGSVRK
+866 
-879 DAIRLMGTNEK
+879 
-890 LMRDFALLCGTLNF
+890 
-904 DSGFTVC
+904 
-911 YRDKKPTEY
+911 
-920 ILLIYN
+920 
-926 IHNKIIPSIYRKTTI
+926 
-941 RNNSVT
+941 
-947 DVNGWKLEKD
+947 
-957 ELECYRTRDLY
+957 
-968 KTNPK
+968 
-973 LYDFLR
+973 
-979 GHGCKYIH
+979 
-987 NNLGLN
+987 
-993 LWQERYTPVKIV
+993 
-1005 DIKKVKG
+1005 
-1012 IEFVYLETSTKH
+1012 
-1024 YIANGIATHNC
+1024 
-1035 SFGMSVA
+1035 SFGMSKA

-1070 PTLTLVGDIAKER
+1070 PTLTLIGDIAKER

-1122 TQAYEEGLWKNLG
+1122 TQAYEEGIWKNLG
-1135 VVNTIHDELVG
+1135 VVNTAHDELVG

-1198 SKNSEAWIKASK
+1198 NKNSESWIKASK
-1210 QLKETVRI
+1210 QLKETIRI
-1218 CKIIEQKAN
+1218 CKIIEEQKAS
-1227 YNIDNL
+1227 

>member
-8 IDCEVHD
+8 IDCETYD

-22 WSWKYHEGY
+22 WSWKYNEGY

-66 NEIIKDLLKNENVI
+66 NEIVKDLLKNENVI

-136 GKQTSKIEPWIK
+136 GKQTSKIEPWIR
-148 EHVSSKGDFRQHL
+148 EHVSSKGDFRQYL

-196 VQRVKLEFSCIL
+196 VERVKLEFSCIL

-243 LKNYNLDK
+243 IKNYNLDK
-251 FNVNSSQHIADLCD
+251 FNVNSSQHIASLCD

-294 YNIAKKII
+294 YNTAKKII
-302 VNIRKVKNQLVAF
+302 VSIRKVKNQLVAF
-315 VPANMVERTVDLLE
+315 VPSAMVERTVDLLE

-339 NVDKKFFAANKDKYE
+339 NVDKKFFAANRDKYE

-369 SKILGEAYDRF
+369 SKILGEKYDRF
-380 ITKDNDGVYR
+380 ITKDNDEVYR
-390 VHGQFSISNTVT
+390 VHGQFNISDTVT
-402 FRLSSQNPNCIT
+402 FRLSSKDPN
-414 SDNRLLTPSGYVAL
+414 L
-428 KNLKEGDYVYNGNG
+428 
-442 DLTTIKNIWYK
+442 
-453 GNRKCISL
+453 
-461 VSANGS
+461 
-467 KIVLTTDHKL
+467 
-477 WNGKYWE
+477 
-484 KAGEIEYADIVERSN
+484 
-499 GTSYRNTCRVLTC
+499 
-512 SSTRTSH
+512 
-519 RQEYLKQQLGQL
+519 
-531 GSCYTISS
+531 
-539 QKVTQADE
+539 
-547 GIREVYDIE
+547 
-556 VESSDH
+556 
-562 SFIAEGYR
+562 
-570 VKNCQQIPS
+570 QQIPS
-579 KGALKLHDVELSF
+579 KNSLKVNDVELSF

-645 HQYAVDLTKLSR
+645 HQYVVDLTKLSR
-657 KFAKNMSFG
+657 KYAKNMSFG
-666 CFDKN
+666 
-671 SYFLTNKGYVKA
+671 V
-683 HKLFEDAESLSLEG
+683 
-697 KKQKH
+697 
-702 KIFYFKDD
+702 
-710 GLQFTLSNGI
+710 
-720 QFCVTEN
+720 
-727 HVFIDCQTIEQGK
+727 
-740 YKLAKD
+740 
-746 MEIGDRL
+746 
-753 PQYNYVENINCDITN
+753 
-768 ICGYDFDEHMAYIAG
+768 
-783 LYIGDGRISSSVEL
+783 
-797 ISHYENSEIV
+797 
-807 KQYLVEKNITFT
+807 
-819 FRNESKIVRFC
+819 
-830 VHKEAK
+830 
-836 EFFSAF
+836 
-842 GKGTKDKRIPEFVY
+842 
-856 NSNEKVRLAF
+856 
-866 IAGMLDSDGSVRK
+866 
-879 DAIRLMGTNEK
+879 
-890 LMRDFALLCGTLNF
+890 
-904 DSGFTVC
+904 
-911 YRDKKPTEY
+911 
-920 ILLIYN
+920 
-926 IHNKIIPSIYRKTTI
+926 
-941 RNNSVT
+941 
-947 DVNGWKLEKD
+947 
-957 ELECYRTRDLY
+957 
-968 KTNPK
+968 
-973 LYDFLR
+973 
-979 GHGCKYIH
+979 
-987 NNLGLN
+987 
-993 LWQERYTPVKIV
+993 
-1005 DIKKVKG
+1005 
-1012 IEFVYLETSTKH
+1012 
-1024 YIANGIATHNC
+1024 
-1035 SFGMSVA
+1035 SFGMSIA

-1070 PTLTLVGDIAKER
+1070 PTLTLIGDIAKER

-1135 VVNTIHDELVG
+1135 VVNTAHDELVG

-1198 SKNSEAWIKASK
+1198 NKNSESWIKASK
-1210 QLKETVRI
+1210 QLKETIRI
-1218 CKIIEQKAN
+1218 CKIIEEQKVN
-1227 YNIDNL
+1227 YSIDNL

>member
-121 TIHSLES
+121 TIHRLES

-148 EHVSSKGDFRQHL
+148 EHVSSKGDFRQYL

-251 FNVNSSQHIADLCD
+251 FNVNSSQHIASLCD

-315 VPANMVERTVDLLE
+315 VPENMVERTVDLLE

-339 NVDKKFFAANKDKYE
+339 NVDKKFFAANRDKYE

-369 SKILGEAYDRF
+369 SKILGEKYDRF

-453 GNRKCISL
+453 GKKKCISL
-461 VSANGS
+461 VSDNGN
-467 KIVLTTDHKL
+467 KIVLTSDHKL
-477 WNGKYWE
+477 WNGKNWE
-484 KAGEIEYADIVERSN
+484 KAGEIEYTDIIERSN

-666 CFDKN
+666 VSF
-671 SYFLTNKGYVKA
+671 G
-683 HKLFEDAESLSLEG
+683 LSL
-697 KKQKH
+697 
-702 KIFYFKDD
+702 
-710 GLQFTLSNGI
+710 
-720 QFCVTEN
+720 
-727 HVFIDCQTIEQGK
+727 
-740 YKLAKD
+740 
-746 MEIGDRL
+746 
-753 PQYNYVENINCDITN
+753 
-768 ICGYDFDEHMAYIAG
+768 
-783 LYIGDGRISSSVEL
+783 
-797 ISHYENSEIV
+797 
-807 KQYLVEKNITFT
+807 
-819 FRNESKIVRFC
+819 
-830 VHKEAK
+830 
-836 EFFSAF
+836 
-842 GKGTKDKRIPEFVY
+842 
-856 NSNEKVRLAF
+856 
-866 IAGMLDSDGSVRK
+866 
-879 DAIRLMGTNEK
+879 
-890 LMRDFALLCGTLNF
+890 
-904 DSGFTVC
+904 
-911 YRDKKPTEY
+911 
-920 ILLIYN
+920 
-926 IHNKIIPSIYRKTTI
+926 
-941 RNNSVT
+941 
-947 DVNGWKLEKD
+947 
-957 ELECYRTRDLY
+957 
-968 KTNPK
+968 
-973 LYDFLR
+973 
-979 GHGCKYIH
+979 
-987 NNLGLN
+987 
-993 LWQERYTPVKIV
+993 
-1005 DIKKVKG
+1005 
-1012 IEFVYLETSTKH
+1012 
-1024 YIANGIATHNC
+1024 
-1035 SFGMSVA
+1035 A
-1042 SMAENFGWT
+1042 SMAETFGWT

-1185 ASTKTVSEWIEEA
+1185 ASTKTVIEWIEEA
-1198 SKNSEAWIKASK
+1198 NKNSEAWIKASK

-1218 CKIIEQKAN
+1218 CKIIEEQKLS
-1227 YNIDNL
+1227 YSIDNL

>member
-8 IDCEVHD
+8 IDCETYD

-22 WSWKYHEGY
+22 WSWKYNEGY
-31 ILCTSIFYENLD
+31 ILCTSIFYESLD

-66 NEIIKDLLKNENVI
+66 NEIVKDLLKNENVI

-121 TIHSLES
+121 TIHNLES

-136 GKQTSKIEPWIK
+136 GKQTSKIEPWIR

-208 PILQITINGFCFN
+208 PVLQITINGFCFN

-243 LKNYNLDK
+243 LKNYSLDK
-251 FNVNSSQHIADLCD
+251 FNVNSSQHIASLCD

-302 VNIRKVKNQLVAF
+302 VSIRKVKNQLVAF
-315 VPANMVERTVDLLE
+315 VPSGMVERTVDLLE

-339 NVDKKFFAANKDKYE
+339 NVDKKFFAANRDKYE

-369 SKILGEAYDRF
+369 SKILGEKYDRF
-380 ITKDNDGVYR
+380 ITNDNDGVYR
-390 VHGQFSISNTVT
+390 VHGQFNISDTVT
-402 FRLSSQNPNCIT
+402 FRLSSQQPNCIT
-414 SDNRLLTPSGYVAL
+414 SDNRLLTPKGYIAL
-428 KNLKEGDYVYNGNG
+428 KNLKEGDAVYNGNG
-442 DLTTIKNIWYK
+442 DLTTIKHIWYK
-453 GNRKCISL
+453 GSRKCISL

-467 KIVLTTDHKL
+467 KIVLTADHKL
-477 WNGKYWE
+477 WNGKHWE
-484 KAGEIEYADIVERSN
+484 KAGEIEYADIIERRPNFMALQRTFDNIKNFQVYGYVDKCCEKCTTQKNDRRRKKEDNNRKQGTNISCLYKPCFIKRVCRRIHFKRTTKIQRFVYKIQDINEYGKKFLKETFNKGTKSRATQFEGFTSKISNKWDERKESPYIQRRMFRREGLYNNSIKERRKYCESVYTPSSN
-499 GTSYRNTCRVLTC
+499 GTSYRNTCRVLTY
-512 SSTRTSH
+512 SLARTSH

-570 VKNCQQIPS
+570 VKNCQQVPS
-579 KGALKLHDVELSF
+579 KGSLKVNDVELSF

-666 CFDKN
+666 
-671 SYFLTNKGYVKA
+671 V
-683 HKLFEDAESLSLEG
+683 
-697 KKQKH
+697 
-702 KIFYFKDD
+702 
-710 GLQFTLSNGI
+710 
-720 QFCVTEN
+720 
-727 HVFIDCQTIEQGK
+727 
-740 YKLAKD
+740 
-746 MEIGDRL
+746 
-753 PQYNYVENINCDITN
+753 
-768 ICGYDFDEHMAYIAG
+768 
-783 LYIGDGRISSSVEL
+783 
-797 ISHYENSEIV
+797 
-807 KQYLVEKNITFT
+807 
-819 FRNESKIVRFC
+819 
-830 VHKEAK
+830 
-836 EFFSAF
+836 
-842 GKGTKDKRIPEFVY
+842 
-856 NSNEKVRLAF
+856 
-866 IAGMLDSDGSVRK
+866 
-879 DAIRLMGTNEK
+879 
-890 LMRDFALLCGTLNF
+890 
-904 DSGFTVC
+904 
-911 YRDKKPTEY
+911 
-920 ILLIYN
+920 
-926 IHNKIIPSIYRKTTI
+926 
-941 RNNSVT
+941 
-947 DVNGWKLEKD
+947 
-957 ELECYRTRDLY
+957 
-968 KTNPK
+968 
-973 LYDFLR
+973 
-979 GHGCKYIH
+979 
-987 NNLGLN
+987 
-993 LWQERYTPVKIV
+993 
-1005 DIKKVKG
+1005 
-1012 IEFVYLETSTKH
+1012 
-1024 YIANGIATHNC
+1024 
-1035 SFGMSVA
+1035 SFGMSIE

-1064 HMPFVL
+1064 HLPFVL
-1070 PTLTLVGDIAKER
+1070 PTLTLIGDIAKER

-1122 TQAYEEGLWKNLG
+1122 IQAYEEGLWKNLG
-1135 VVNTIHDELVG
+1135 VVNTAHDELVG

-1158 YKMAHVMRTC
+1158 YKMAHIMRTC

-1198 SKNSEAWIKASK
+1198 NKNSESWIKASK
-1210 QLKETVRI
+1210 QLKETIRI
-1218 CKIIEQKAN
+1218 CKIIEEQKASRAKTR
-1227 YNIDNL
+1227 

>member
-1 MSKIVCG
+1 MKKLICG

-22 WSWKYHEGY
+22 WSWKYNEGY
-31 ILCTSIFYENLD
+31 ILCTSIFYESLD

-66 NEIIKDLLKNENVI
+66 NEIVKDLLKNENVI

-136 GKQTSKIEPWIK
+136 GKQTTKIEPWIR
-148 EHVSSKGDFRQHL
+148 EHVSSKGDFRQYL

-183 WKKQLTLLKNENL
+183 WKKQLTLIKNENL
-196 VQRVKLEFSCIL
+196 VERVKLEFSCIL

-243 LKNYNLDK
+243 IKNYNLDK
-251 FNVNSSQHIADLCD
+251 FNVNSSHHIASLCD

-294 YNIAKKII
+294 YNTAKKII
-302 VNIRKVKNQLVAF
+302 VSIRKVKNQLVAF
-315 VPANMVERTVDLLE
+315 VPSAMVERTVDLLE

-339 NVDKKFFAANKDKYE
+339 NVDKKFFAANRDKYE

-369 SKILGEAYDRF
+369 SKILGEKYDRF

-390 VHGQFSISNTVT
+390 VHGQFNISDTVT
-402 FRLSSQNPNCIT
+402 FRLSSKDPNM
-414 SDNRLLTPSGYVAL
+414 
-428 KNLKEGDYVYNGNG
+428 
-442 DLTTIKNIWYK
+442 
-453 GNRKCISL
+453 
-461 VSANGS
+461 
-467 KIVLTTDHKL
+467 
-477 WNGKYWE
+477 
-484 KAGEIEYADIVERSN
+484 
-499 GTSYRNTCRVLTC
+499 
-512 SSTRTSH
+512 
-519 RQEYLKQQLGQL
+519 
-531 GSCYTISS
+531 
-539 QKVTQADE
+539 
-547 GIREVYDIE
+547 
-556 VESSDH
+556 
-562 SFIAEGYR
+562 
-570 VKNCQQIPS
+570 QQIPS
-579 KGALKLHDVELSF
+579 KGELKVHDVVLSF

-645 HQYAVDLTKLSR
+645 HQYVVDLTKLSR
-657 KFAKNMSFG
+657 KYAKNMSFG
-666 CFDKN
+666 
-671 SYFLTNKGYVKA
+671 V
-683 HKLFEDAESLSLEG
+683 
-697 KKQKH
+697 
-702 KIFYFKDD
+702 
-710 GLQFTLSNGI
+710 
-720 QFCVTEN
+720 
-727 HVFIDCQTIEQGK
+727 
-740 YKLAKD
+740 
-746 MEIGDRL
+746 
-753 PQYNYVENINCDITN
+753 
-768 ICGYDFDEHMAYIAG
+768 
-783 LYIGDGRISSSVEL
+783 
-797 ISHYENSEIV
+797 
-807 KQYLVEKNITFT
+807 
-819 FRNESKIVRFC
+819 
-830 VHKEAK
+830 
-836 EFFSAF
+836 
-842 GKGTKDKRIPEFVY
+842 
-856 NSNEKVRLAF
+856 
-866 IAGMLDSDGSVRK
+866 
-879 DAIRLMGTNEK
+879 
-890 LMRDFALLCGTLNF
+890 
-904 DSGFTVC
+904 
-911 YRDKKPTEY
+911 
-920 ILLIYN
+920 
-926 IHNKIIPSIYRKTTI
+926 
-941 RNNSVT
+941 
-947 DVNGWKLEKD
+947 
-957 ELECYRTRDLY
+957 
-968 KTNPK
+968 
-973 LYDFLR
+973 
-979 GHGCKYIH
+979 
-987 NNLGLN
+987 
-993 LWQERYTPVKIV
+993 
-1005 DIKKVKG
+1005 
-1012 IEFVYLETSTKH
+1012 
-1024 YIANGIATHNC
+1024 
-1035 SFGMSVA
+1035 SFGMSVP

-1070 PTLTLVGDIAKER
+1070 PTLILIGDIAKER
-1083 GYIRTVCGSHA
+1083 GYIRTACGSHA

-1135 VVNTIHDELVG
+1135 VVNTAHDELVG

-1198 SKNSEAWIKASK
+1198 NKNSESWIKASK
-1210 QLKETVRI
+1210 QLKETIRI
-1218 CKIIEQKAN
+1218 CKIIEEQKLS
-1227 YNIDNL
+1227 YSIDNL

>member
-1 MSKIVCG
+1 MKKLICG

-22 WSWKYHEGY
+22 WSWKYNEGY
-31 ILCTSIFYENLD
+31 ILCTSIFYESLD

-54 NCTYSEE
+54 NCTYSEK

-66 NEIIKDLLKNENVI
+66 NEIVKDLLKNENVI

-136 GKQTSKIEPWIK
+136 GKQTTKIEPWIR
-148 EHVSSKGDFRQHL
+148 EHVSSKGDFRQYL

-196 VQRVKLEFSCIL
+196 VERVKLEFSCIL

-243 LKNYNLDK
+243 IKNYNLDK
-251 FNVNSSQHIADLCD
+251 FNVNSSHHIASLCD

-294 YNIAKKII
+294 YNTAKKII
-302 VNIRKVKNQLVAF
+302 VSIRKVKNQLVAF
-315 VPANMVERTVDLLE
+315 VPSAMVERTVDLLE

-339 NVDKKFFAANKDKYE
+339 NVDKKFFAANRDKYE

-369 SKILGEAYDRF
+369 SKILGEKYDRF

-390 VHGQFSISNTVT
+390 VHGQFNISDTVT
-402 FRLSSQNPNCIT
+402 FRLSST
-414 SDNRLLTPSGYVAL
+414 
-428 KNLKEGDYVYNGNG
+428 K
-442 DLTTIKNIWYK
+442 
-453 GNRKCISL
+453 
-461 VSANGS
+461 ANM
-467 KIVLTTDHKL
+467 
-477 WNGKYWE
+477 
-484 KAGEIEYADIVERSN
+484 
-499 GTSYRNTCRVLTC
+499 
-512 SSTRTSH
+512 
-519 RQEYLKQQLGQL
+519 
-531 GSCYTISS
+531 
-539 QKVTQADE
+539 
-547 GIREVYDIE
+547 
-556 VESSDH
+556 
-562 SFIAEGYR
+562 
-570 VKNCQQIPS
+570 QQIPS
-579 KGALKLHDVELSF
+579 KGGLKVHDVELSF

-645 HQYAVDLTKLSR
+645 HQYVVDLTKLSR
-657 KFAKNMSFG
+657 KYAKNMSFG
-666 CFDKN
+666 
-671 SYFLTNKGYVKA
+671 V
-683 HKLFEDAESLSLEG
+683 
-697 KKQKH
+697 
-702 KIFYFKDD
+702 
-710 GLQFTLSNGI
+710 
-720 QFCVTEN
+720 
-727 HVFIDCQTIEQGK
+727 
-740 YKLAKD
+740 
-746 MEIGDRL
+746 
-753 PQYNYVENINCDITN
+753 
-768 ICGYDFDEHMAYIAG
+768 
-783 LYIGDGRISSSVEL
+783 
-797 ISHYENSEIV
+797 
-807 KQYLVEKNITFT
+807 
-819 FRNESKIVRFC
+819 
-830 VHKEAK
+830 
-836 EFFSAF
+836 
-842 GKGTKDKRIPEFVY
+842 
-856 NSNEKVRLAF
+856 
-866 IAGMLDSDGSVRK
+866 
-879 DAIRLMGTNEK
+879 
-890 LMRDFALLCGTLNF
+890 
-904 DSGFTVC
+904 
-911 YRDKKPTEY
+911 
-920 ILLIYN
+920 
-926 IHNKIIPSIYRKTTI
+926 
-941 RNNSVT
+941 
-947 DVNGWKLEKD
+947 
-957 ELECYRTRDLY
+957 
-968 KTNPK
+968 
-973 LYDFLR
+973 
-979 GHGCKYIH
+979 
-987 NNLGLN
+987 
-993 LWQERYTPVKIV
+993 
-1005 DIKKVKG
+1005 
-1012 IEFVYLETSTKH
+1012 
-1024 YIANGIATHNC
+1024 
-1035 SFGMSVA
+1035 SFGMSVP

-1070 PTLTLVGDIAKER
+1070 PTLILIGDIAKER
-1083 GYIRTVCGSHA
+1083 GYIRTACGSHA

-1135 VVNTIHDELVG
+1135 VVNTAHDELVG

-1198 SKNSEAWIKASK
+1198 NKNSESWIKASK
-1210 QLKETVRI
+1210 QLKETIRI
-1218 CKIIEQKAN
+1218 CKIIEEQKLS
-1227 YNIDNL
+1227 YSIDNL

>member
-1 MSKIVCG
+1 MKKLICG

-22 WSWKYHEGY
+22 WSWKYNEGY
-31 ILCTSIFYENLD
+31 ILCTSIFYESSS

-66 NEIIKDLLKNENVI
+66 NEIVKDLLKNENAI

-136 GKQTSKIEPWIK
+136 GKQTTKIEPWIR
-148 EHVSSKGDFRQHL
+148 EHVSSKGDFRQYL

-196 VQRVKLEFSCIL
+196 VERVKLEFSCIL

-243 LKNYNLDK
+243 IKNYNLDK
-251 FNVNSSQHIADLCD
+251 FNVNSSHHIASLCD

-294 YNIAKKII
+294 YNTAKKII
-302 VNIRKVKNQLVAF
+302 VSIRKVKNQLVAF
-315 VPANMVERTVDLLE
+315 VPSAMVERTVDLLE

-339 NVDKKFFAANKDKYE
+339 NVDKKFFAANRDKYE

-369 SKILGEAYDRF
+369 SKILGEKYDRF

-390 VHGQFSISNTVT
+390 VHGQFNISDTVT
-402 FRLSSQNPNCIT
+402 FRLSSKDPN
-414 SDNRLLTPSGYVAL
+414 L
-428 KNLKEGDYVYNGNG
+428 
-442 DLTTIKNIWYK
+442 
-453 GNRKCISL
+453 
-461 VSANGS
+461 
-467 KIVLTTDHKL
+467 
-477 WNGKYWE
+477 
-484 KAGEIEYADIVERSN
+484 
-499 GTSYRNTCRVLTC
+499 
-512 SSTRTSH
+512 
-519 RQEYLKQQLGQL
+519 
-531 GSCYTISS
+531 
-539 QKVTQADE
+539 
-547 GIREVYDIE
+547 
-556 VESSDH
+556 
-562 SFIAEGYR
+562 
-570 VKNCQQIPS
+570 QQIPG
-579 KGALKLHDVELSF
+579 KGELKVNDVELSF

-645 HQYAVDLTKLSR
+645 HQYVVDLTKLSR
-657 KFAKNMSFG
+657 KYAKNMSFG
-666 CFDKN
+666 
-671 SYFLTNKGYVKA
+671 V
-683 HKLFEDAESLSLEG
+683 
-697 KKQKH
+697 
-702 KIFYFKDD
+702 
-710 GLQFTLSNGI
+710 
-720 QFCVTEN
+720 
-727 HVFIDCQTIEQGK
+727 
-740 YKLAKD
+740 
-746 MEIGDRL
+746 
-753 PQYNYVENINCDITN
+753 
-768 ICGYDFDEHMAYIAG
+768 
-783 LYIGDGRISSSVEL
+783 
-797 ISHYENSEIV
+797 
-807 KQYLVEKNITFT
+807 
-819 FRNESKIVRFC
+819 
-830 VHKEAK
+830 
-836 EFFSAF
+836 
-842 GKGTKDKRIPEFVY
+842 
-856 NSNEKVRLAF
+856 
-866 IAGMLDSDGSVRK
+866 
-879 DAIRLMGTNEK
+879 
-890 LMRDFALLCGTLNF
+890 
-904 DSGFTVC
+904 
-911 YRDKKPTEY
+911 
-920 ILLIYN
+920 
-926 IHNKIIPSIYRKTTI
+926 
-941 RNNSVT
+941 
-947 DVNGWKLEKD
+947 
-957 ELECYRTRDLY
+957 
-968 KTNPK
+968 
-973 LYDFLR
+973 
-979 GHGCKYIH
+979 
-987 NNLGLN
+987 
-993 LWQERYTPVKIV
+993 
-1005 DIKKVKG
+1005 
-1012 IEFVYLETSTKH
+1012 
-1024 YIANGIATHNC
+1024 
-1035 SFGMSVA
+1035 SFGMSIA

-1070 PTLTLVGDIAKER
+1070 PTLTLIGDIAKER

-1122 TQAYEEGLWKNLG
+1122 TQAYEEGLWNNLG
-1135 VVNTIHDELVG
+1135 VVNTAHDELVG

-1158 YKMAHVMRTC
+1158 YKMAHIMRTC

-1198 SKNSEAWIKASK
+1198 NKNSESWIKASK
-1210 QLKETVRI
+1210 QLKETIRI
-1218 CKIIEQKAN
+1218 CKIIEQKSS
-1227 YNIDNL
+1227 

>member
-61 ERINK
+61 ERINQ

-136 GKQTSKIEPWIK
+136 GKQTTKIEPWIR

-251 FNVNSSQHIADLCD
+251 FNVNSSQHIASLCD

-315 VPANMVERTVDLLE
+315 VPSAMVERTVDLLE

-339 NVDKKFFAANKDKYE
+339 NVDKKFFAANRDKYE

-369 SKILGEAYDRF
+369 SKILGEKYDRF

-390 VHGQFSISNTVT
+390 VHGQFNISDTVT

-414 SDNRLLTPSGYVAL
+414 SDNRLITPSGYVAL
-428 KNLKEGDYVYNGNG
+428 KNLKEGDAVYNGNG
-442 DLTTIKNIWYK
+442 DLTRIKHIWYK
-453 GNRKCISL
+453 GKRKCISL
-461 VSANGS
+461 LSDNGN
-467 KIVLTTDHKL
+467 KIVLTSDHKL
-477 WNGKYWE
+477 WNGKNWE
-484 KAGEIEYADIVERSN
+484 KAGEIEYADIIERSN
-499 GTSYRNTCRVLTC
+499 GTSYRNTCRLFTY
-512 SSTRTSH
+512 SPARTSH

-616 EYRLICNIAVGEGAE
+616 EYRLICNIAVGEGSE

-645 HQYAVDLTKLSR
+645 HQYVVDLTGLSR

-666 CFDKN
+666 VSF
-671 SYFLTNKGYVKA
+671 G
-683 HKLFEDAESLSLEG
+683 LSL
-697 KKQKH
+697 
-702 KIFYFKDD
+702 
-710 GLQFTLSNGI
+710 
-720 QFCVTEN
+720 
-727 HVFIDCQTIEQGK
+727 
-740 YKLAKD
+740 
-746 MEIGDRL
+746 
-753 PQYNYVENINCDITN
+753 
-768 ICGYDFDEHMAYIAG
+768 
-783 LYIGDGRISSSVEL
+783 
-797 ISHYENSEIV
+797 
-807 KQYLVEKNITFT
+807 
-819 FRNESKIVRFC
+819 
-830 VHKEAK
+830 
-836 EFFSAF
+836 
-842 GKGTKDKRIPEFVY
+842 
-856 NSNEKVRLAF
+856 
-866 IAGMLDSDGSVRK
+866 
-879 DAIRLMGTNEK
+879 
-890 LMRDFALLCGTLNF
+890 
-904 DSGFTVC
+904 
-911 YRDKKPTEY
+911 
-920 ILLIYN
+920 
-926 IHNKIIPSIYRKTTI
+926 
-941 RNNSVT
+941 
-947 DVNGWKLEKD
+947 
-957 ELECYRTRDLY
+957 
-968 KTNPK
+968 
-973 LYDFLR
+973 
-979 GHGCKYIH
+979 
-987 NNLGLN
+987 
-993 LWQERYTPVKIV
+993 
-1005 DIKKVKG
+1005 
-1012 IEFVYLETSTKH
+1012 
-1024 YIANGIATHNC
+1024 
-1035 SFGMSVA
+1035 A
-1042 SMAENFGWT
+1042 SMAETFGWT

-1070 PTLTLVGDIAKER
+1070 PTLTLIGDIAKER

-1122 TQAYEEGLWKNLG
+1122 IQAYEEGLWKNLG
-1135 VVNTIHDELVG
+1135 VVNTIHDEIVG

-1198 SKNSEAWIKASK
+1198 NKNSEAWIKASK

-1218 CKIIEQKAN
+1218 CKIIEEQKLS
-1227 YNIDNL
+1227 YSIDNL